1 MSDFLKR
8 RIQER
13 DEQRRG
19 TQETSA
25 PASSFL
31 QQRIQQRDTQRAE
44 SGYRAPTGTHKT
56 MLGMSLEEYKAK
68 LDEALAAWKSTSAT
82 TESGLAN
89 PKEAQARK
97 TYQTMRKQY
106 KALQQRES
114 EKQQAQ
120 AAQQEYD
127 ELRVADLNALKAKM
141 DAAKES
147 ADGSAKERVVA
158 GSIVKQKD
166 SGAQAAYEEAA
177 RKYNLAQQIQY
188 DERGALALG
197 KLSEEEAAA
206 VDTLAK
212 STNKGRKTD
221 IVGAGV
227 IDEMRRK
234 ATKVLTDAGYSA
246 EEIDELANWRARQQN
261 AQKYD
266 AAVEKREA
274 LADKGFWGAA
284 AATAL
289 SVPETLAS
297 GIGVIDVAVQNYEN
311 RGTDRPAD
319 YKRTAMLP
327 YAMAKAGR
335 STISNKLEQNT
346 DAEIFGQ
353 NVAAGAYNIGTSM
366 LDSTAVA
373 GLAALGVPPLAATSL
388 LGGAAATSAMVDAKD
403 RGVSDEQAVLTGL
416 AAGVAESLFEEVS
429 LEKLLKLKPAVGT
442 LGQRVRTTIK
452 NVGLQAA
459 TEGSEEFFTTLANTM
474 TDNLINGGL
483 SEFQQNLR
491 GYMEQGMSEEEA
503 RRRAYLDLAGQLAL
517 DFGGGAIAGGLMAG
531 GQTAIQTGQRNAA
544 IAQEYGDI
552 ARGAAQERLETNEGD
567 RLAQDVQNRVSSN
580 RRVGGGAIAEL
591 VSRNVQAQNAQ
602 TQTAIAEAAAQ
613 RLTELGETE
622 NVETVAQAAAQL
634 TADPTMSAGRRRAAE
649 NVLKGSRYGERVL
662 GELTEG
668 MQAGSAESAPAAVQ
682 EESAAPS
689 VEQVRQAVES
699 TQRSRG
705 AQNLTESRGG
715 EERTQSGRRFASEW
729 AGNLPQVL
737 TEDAYVRRLKELRV
751 NPQATDSRTVTG
763 TAYNK
768 ESGKL
773 DVIVWGTD
781 GKVETIPAAKAATTA
796 RQERLMELAAD
807 VGEAGPQMFA
817 AIRDGQDVETYARQW
832 KNAYTYGES
841 NIPRAYAIQSD
852 AVKYLTA
859 EQRDIA
865 YEAGKAAYDQKQ
877 AKARE
882 KRAAKGNDTPKAK
895 KGTVKLTGAV
905 IGGKRYDGVS
915 KASLTERQRAN
926 LKVLGQV
933 AQATGVDIVLYQ
945 SRANVRGEY
954 EGQNG
959 AYKDGTLYL
968 DINAGRNRVGD
979 LSEVA
984 VVRTAAHE
992 LTHFIQDY
1000 NPAAYAEYRDYV
1012 VGLLIEEQGMDFDA
1026 LVEHKQA
1033 LQNDLS
1039 YDEAVDEVV
1048 ADGSEMLLRDT
1059 AAVQRL
1065 AEENRG
1071 LFQKIRSWLR
1081 KWLENIKKAFD
1092 GVGAEHAEAKALE
1105 KHLEQLQ
1112 QRWDDALV
1120 GASRNL
1126 QRSKAEAESA
1136 GEKASVRGKYW
1147 RPDLNRSE
1155 WSLLN
1160 RRLEEEIESSG
1171 QYLDESTK
1179 WLYADEKGV
1188 QVFALYGIGDGM
1200 EATPLYAVGGKQA
1213 RADAA
1218 ALMAY
1223 IKEEREYDGNRKD
1236 LDTLLEGYGRS
1247 NRDGRSNL
1255 FDRKRGSAEN
1265 RTAGLHRG
1273 SQGRDAGGTSGRGA
1287 QNQPGVKVK
1296 FSLRDS
1302 AGRELTAA
1310 QQDYFKDS
1318 KVRDAA
1324 GRLKVMYRGGNGDF
1338 TVFDRRKSK
1347 YSNLYGRGF
1356 YFTDSESHAK
1366 QYGNARAFYLN
1377 ITNPVSTTETSIT
1390 RAQLRKFLEA
1400 VAGNE
1405 DDFSFE
1411 NYGYGATVD
1420 SVLKST
1426 YGKSDFF
1433 MLYDVNQTAIGD
1445 MVQAVELFNEVN
1457 GTNYNGLI
1465 LDTETVAFHSNQIKN
1480 TDNKTPSSDPDI
1492 RYSVRGKYWR
1502 PQLRDAEWTLLNRKL
1517 DEGIESSEQYLDEST
1532 KWLYA
1537 DEKGVQVFALYGI
1550 GDGMEATPLYAVGGK
1565 QARYAASLM
1574 QDVIE
1579 EVGRSDGNA
1588 EGFDSWA
1595 ENLRSKNGNYRR
1607 NYAQAGD
1614 GKPAGRNAGLHGR
1627 SQGRNT
1633 GKPAGDGKGKSS
1645 GVREKFSLRDSA
1657 GRELT
1662 AAQQE
1667 YFRDS
1672 QVRDA
1677 DGNLLVMYHQTE
1689 GAFTVFDTRHKGAGT
1704 GDDETPFG
1712 IFLKRTARDIGVRGK
1727 NQMELYANIRNPLRV
1742 RDRAEL
1748 VERLRELSGT
1758 YAELKDQ
1765 SGKIDKEYGAKFAEA
1780 KAAFKNFL
1788 LQWRKENPDAP
1799 SRAAYDAEG
1808 FDAAFDAEDNV
1819 VKEWTQKK
1827 DELALR
1833 AKEAITD
1840 ALRKNGYDGVILES
1854 DRGSWG
1860 RSTDAYIALDANQ
1873 VKNVTN
1879 QNPTED
1885 PDIRYSARDYG
1896 LTEDEEH
1903 AIVSYKSGDSYA
1915 LNGKLATGGKL
1926 TELQRAL
1933 RDHLDTA
1940 LEKLPV
1946 YRGTVYRH
1954 YDFDSFG
1961 GYEAMAEF
1969 LQLFRKGKPTNIGNY
1984 LSASTVRNEDRTGGE
1999 YTVDMVIQSE
2009 TGRSLNGFGRN
2020 TENEVLLPRTVRLA
2034 VDSMELISPHKIRM
2048 MAREV
2053 ITDETGAT
2061 ADSASTGVRN
2071 VRESTL
2077 WRDGLRPVSERN
2089 SEEVLGQGGGTS
2101 GRNGSAGLPGLR
2113 EGEGSGSMGGSG
2125 VESDYR
2131 AAEEGLKYQPREQ
2144 SVSDRQILANALE
2157 RVAQNERERSIL
2169 ADYREKAAKMAF
2181 YERELAKR
2189 EQKLADHRSGKAV
2202 LEPDKIRRAE
2212 VSAQK
2217 YAALISQQDERLLRL
2232 EKLKPLRDVVTRERD
2247 YIAERLRGAAEEKSR
2262 YTAEFER
2269 QLSEERKRGE
2279 ERLQQY
2285 RKGREERD
2293 DIRVERRQIE
2303 KLAKRLT
2310 TYLEENTDKK
2320 HIPEALKKPIGELL
2334 QSLDFSSKTKL
2345 SSGAA
2350 TKADLAYIR
2359 SMQRIDGV
2367 LAAQERWDETGEGG
2381 DLITGTLDL
2390 PKGFREALTE
2400 QIERVQTIME
2410 THQPGERAVMRM
2422 NLTDLR
2428 KLRVMLST
2436 LSSAVTKMN
2445 ELFANGRFRHVDQA
2459 AQDTIFTL
2467 REKGQHQSLLP
2478 KVESFVRWDNT
2489 LPWYAFQRLGE
2500 GGQSIFAEL
2509 QDGWDKLA
2517 FNTQKILKF
2526 RKELIDDKTAR
2537 KWDTEVHEVELTDQ
2551 DDNTVKAKLTTAQL
2565 MSLYCLS
2572 RRRQA
2577 LGHLLGGGIRP
2588 ADIELTA
2595 NIKDK
2600 VLKKTEKQDTHYHLT
2615 DERLGQLLGLL
2626 TDEQREIAQKMQ
2638 KYMTEQGATWGNE
2651 ITMARWGYRAFT
2663 EENYFPLTTDREDR
2677 PARADDASE
2686 GSLYRLQNISATKPL
2701 TQNANNAVML
2711 YSIFDVYADHMAD
2724 MAKYNAMVLPIID
2737 AQKWYNYRE
2746 GHKNEAGQVSTW
2758 TVQRTLTQVYGRD
2771 ANRFVIQFL
2780 KDLNG
2785 VKENGARGEG
2795 LAKKMIS
2802 NYKRAAVAANLRVAL
2817 LQPTAYVRASAV
2829 LDAKYLTRAFGERTS
2844 TKEATAEML
2853 ARSGIGLWKSMGMF
2867 DTDVGRSIR
2876 DQIKGKG
2883 SAVESLV
2890 DKTMVL
2896 AEKGDS
2902 ITWARLWRA
2911 CKLEVADKQHL
2922 SGEQLLDA
2930 TAKRFREV
2938 IYRTQVIDSTMTRSH
2953 MMRSGSTFAA
2963 IFTSFMSEPTVSYNL
2978 IMTASEKIWEDTK
2991 KYGAKMAV
2999 KRNWKTAGRAW
3010 QAYILSAVAS
3020 AMVEALADAWRD
3032 PGDDKD
3038 TQKLLNAFRDNLG
3051 SDLNPLNKL
3060 PGLRDI
3066 FSIFEGYDTNRTDM
3080 AAFSN
3085 LNKAIA
3091 IWKETV
3097 QLADGTIDKATDTTY
3112 HGNMTIYGKVYKT
3125 AQALS
3130 QLSGLPVSATMREAQ
3145 ALWNNTVGRWAPG
3158 LKQKTYD
3165 NEKQRLIQKAG
3176 TAMWNGDKDAWQ
3188 DAYAALEQYMLAD
3201 GKSKREAESAVYSEM
3216 RKAVKDSYLAGE
3228 LTETEARQKLVDF
3241 LGSDAEKAA
3250 QQVTSWKNGSEF
3262 AKEVGFEYGEMRSA
3276 YETGRIQKSEAVRLR
3291 QKYGGET
3298 QDEAESKVRYWDF
3311 CIEYPQY
3318 DDISEARA
3326 NKYYDYCRQAGVGV
3340 AAYYKAAQY
3349 TAAIVSEKDE
3359 DGNSVSGSVKRQ
3371 YVEYIQSLGL
3381 SAAQQKALWQALKNA
3396 TWSDK
3401 GTPWE

>member
-68 LDEALAAWKSTSAT
+68 LDEALAAWKSTSAP
-82 TESGLAN
+82 TERDLAN

-127 ELRVADLNALKAKM
+127 ELRVADLNALKEKM

-166 SGAQAAYEEAA
+166 SGAQAVYEEAA

-188 DERGALALG
+188 DERGAAELR
-197 KLSEEEAAA
+197 KLSADQAAV

-212 STNKGRKTD
+212 IPYNGRE
-221 IVGAGV
+221 ANSAAARS

-246 EEIDELANWRARQQN
+246 EEIDELVNWRARQQN

-491 GYMEQGMSEEEA
+491 GYLEPGMSGEEA

-567 RLAQDVQNRVSSN
+567 RLAQDVQNRVNSN

-682 EESAAPS
+682 EQSTAPS
-689 VEQVRQAVES
+689 AEQVRQAVES

-773 DVIVWGTD
+773 DVIVRGTD

-841 NIPRAYAIQSD
+841 NIPRAYAMQSD

-877 AKARE
+877 AQARE

-945 SRANVRGEY
+945 SRANARGEY

-1081 KWLENIKKAFD
+1081 KWLENIRKAFD

-1105 KHLEQLQ
+1105 KHLEELQ
-1112 QRWDDALV
+1112 KRWDDALV

-1126 QRSKAEAESA
+1126 QRSRAEAEDSGKTQYQIRQLDGKTTVVLDTQNDTRDYKAAETYLKTLVNTAKPFSTILTDALPVYIGKDLPSEYKGSEYTLGMNRALREVKMQAATNLDEMLLLAENGEWRENVKDKHRRDAQNGWYRYETQFAVPVLNAKKAVDHYTVYSGTLLIRNDADGKSYLYDMIDVEKKKVISSPSFSA
-1136 GEKASVRGKYW
+1136 QAHSDVFEPKPSQTQYTRGKGGSQAENSGKEQLSVR
-1147 RPDLNRSE
+1147 E
-1155 WSLLN
+1155 
-1160 RRLEEEIESSG
+1160 
-1171 QYLDESTK
+1171 
-1179 WLYADEKGV
+1179 
-1188 QVFALYGIGDGM
+1188 
-1200 EATPLYAVGGKQA
+1200 
-1213 RADAA
+1213 
-1218 ALMAY
+1218 
-1223 IKEEREYDGNRKD
+1223 
-1236 LDTLLEGYGRS
+1236 
-1247 NRDGRSNL
+1247 
-1255 FDRKRGSAEN
+1255 
-1265 RTAGLHRG
+1265 
-1273 SQGRDAGGTSGRGA
+1273 
-1287 QNQPGVKVK
+1287 
-1296 FSLRDS
+1296 S
-1302 AGRELTAA
+1302 AGRIVHPGNGESYWNDLSYRGYTEDSAIPNSIGYA
-1310 QQDYFKDS
+1310 MFADDPHAIANYGDKFSAVFHGDLAPIDDFKDAIARAWE
-1318 KVRDAA
+1318 RDKAKYLLPPELEVFSDRSGA
-1324 GRLKVMYRGGNGDF
+1324 EMADHFDPADIVDGADAWDTPELITWAFSHGIFDEVGGVKTSDGAIVWDESLLHGTSDDGGVWGGNLHGEDYSAFRKSTNSERGG
-1338 TVFDRRKSK
+1338 
-1347 YSNLYGRGF
+1347 
-1356 YFTDSESHAK
+1356 
-1366 QYGNARAFYLN
+1366 
-1377 ITNPVSTTETSIT
+1377 
-1390 RAQLRKFLEA
+1390 
-1400 VAGNE
+1400 
-1405 DDFSFE
+1405 
-1411 NYGYGATVD
+1411 
-1420 SVLKST
+1420 
-1426 YGKSDFF
+1426 
-1433 MLYDVNQTAIGD
+1433 
-1445 MVQAVELFNEVN
+1445 
-1457 GTNYNGLI
+1457 
-1465 LDTETVAFHSNQIKN
+1465 
-1480 TDNKTPSSDPDI
+1480 
-1492 RYSVRGKYWR
+1492 
-1502 PQLRDAEWTLLNRKL
+1502 
-1517 DEGIESSEQYLDEST
+1517 
-1532 KWLYA
+1532 
-1537 DEKGVQVFALYGI
+1537 
-1550 GDGMEATPLYAVGGK
+1550 
-1565 QARYAASLM
+1565 
-1574 QDVIE
+1574 
-1579 EVGRSDGNA
+1579 
-1588 EGFDSWA
+1588 
-1595 ENLRSKNGNYRR
+1595 
-1607 NYAQAGD
+1607 
-1614 GKPAGRNAGLHGR
+1614 
-1627 SQGRNT
+1627 
-1633 GKPAGDGKGKSS
+1633 
-1645 GVREKFSLRDSA
+1645 
-1657 GRELT
+1657 
-1662 AAQQE
+1662 
-1667 YFRDS
+1667 
-1672 QVRDA
+1672 
-1677 DGNLLVMYHQTE
+1677 
-1689 GAFTVFDTRHKGAGT
+1689 
-1704 GDDETPFG
+1704 
-1712 IFLKRTARDIGVRGK
+1712 
-1727 NQMELYANIRNPLRV
+1727 
-1742 RDRAEL
+1742 
-1748 VERLRELSGT
+1748 
-1758 YAELKDQ
+1758 
-1765 SGKIDKEYGAKFAEA
+1765 
-1780 KAAFKNFL
+1780 
-1788 LQWRKENPDAP
+1788 
-1799 SRAAYDAEG
+1799 
-1808 FDAAFDAEDNV
+1808 
-1819 VKEWTQKK
+1819 
-1827 DELALR
+1827 
-1833 AKEAITD
+1833 
-1840 ALRKNGYDGVILES
+1840 
-1854 DRGSWG
+1854 
-1860 RSTDAYIALDANQ
+1860 
-1873 VKNVTN
+1873 
-1879 QNPTED
+1879 
-1885 PDIRYSARDYG
+1885 IRYSARDYG

-1903 AIVSYKSGDSYA
+1903 AIVSYKSGDSYS

-1926 TELQRAL
+1926 TELQRSL

-1946 YRGTVYRH
+1946 YKGTVYRH

-2009 TGRSLNGFGRN
+2009 TGRSLNGFGRD

-2061 ADSASTGVRN
+2061 ADSTSTGVRN

-2077 WRDGLRPVSERN
+2077 WRSGLRPVSERN

-2113 EGEGSGSMGGSG
+2113 EGEGPGSLGGSG

-2157 RVAQNERERSIL
+2157 SVAQNERERSIL
-2169 ADYREKAAKMAF
+2169 ADYREKAKKLAF
-2181 YERELAKR
+2181 YEREMAKR
-2189 EQKLADHRSGKAV
+2189 EQKIADHRSGKAV
-2202 LEPDKIRRAE
+2202 LEPDKLRRAE
-2212 VSAQK
+2212 VSAQQ

-2345 SSGAA
+2345 SGGAA

-2359 SMQRIDGV
+2359 SMLQIETV
-2367 LAAQERWDETGEGG
+2367 LAAQERFDETGKGG
-2381 DLITGTLDL
+2381 DLIKGTLDL

-2428 KLRVMLST
+2428 KLKTMLST

-2746 GHKNEAGQVSTW
+2746 GHKNKAGQVSTW
-2758 TVQRTLTQVYGRD
+2758 TVQRTLTQVYGRG

-2978 IMTASEKIWEDTK
+2978 IMTASEKIWADTK

-3262 AKEVGFEYGEMRSA
+3262 AKEAGFEYGEMRSA

>member
-68 LDEALAAWKSTSAT
+68 LDEALAAWKSTIAP
-82 TESGLAN
+82 TERDLAN

-127 ELRVADLNALKAKM
+127 ELRVADLNALKEKM

-166 SGAQAAYEEAA
+166 SGAQAVYEEAA

-188 DERGALALG
+188 DERGAAELR
-197 KLSEEEAAA
+197 KLSADQAAV

-212 STNKGRKTD
+212 IPYNGRE
-221 IVGAGV
+221 ANSAAARS

-246 EEIDELANWRARQQN
+246 EEIDELVNWRARQQN

-491 GYMEQGMSEEEA
+491 GYMEQGMSEEQA

-591 VSRNVQAQNAQ
+591 VRRNVQAQNAQ

-613 RLTELGETE
+613 RLAELGETE
-622 NVETVAQAAAQL
+622 NVETVAQAAARL

-682 EESAAPS
+682 EQSTAPS
-689 VEQVRQAVES
+689 AEQVQQAVES

-751 NPQATDSRTVTG
+751 NPQATDNRTVTG

-768 ESGKL
+768 ENGKL
-773 DVIVWGTD
+773 DVIVRGTD

-841 NIPRAYAIQSD
+841 NIPRAYAMQSD

-877 AKARE
+877 AQARE

-895 KGTVKLTGAV
+895 KGAVKLTGAV

-933 AQATGVDIVLYQ
+933 AQATGIDIVLYQ
-945 SRANVRGEY
+945 SRANARGEY

-1012 VGLLIEEQGMDFDA
+1012 VGLLTEEQGMDFDA

-1081 KWLENIKKAFD
+1081 KWLENIRKAFD

-1105 KHLEQLQ
+1105 QHLEELQ
-1112 QRWDDALV
+1112 KRWDDALV

-1126 QRSKAEAESA
+1126 QRSRAEAEDSGKTQYQIRQLDGKTTVVLDTQNDTRDYKAAETYLKTLVNTAKPFSTILTDALPVYIGKDLPSEYKGSEYTLGMNRALREVKMQAATNLDEMLLLAENGEWRENVKDKHRRDAQNGWYRYETQFAVPVLNAKKAVDHYTVYSGTLLIRNDADGKSYLYDMIDVEKKKVISSPSFSA
-1136 GEKASVRGKYW
+1136 QAHSDVFEPKPSQTQYTRGKGGSQAENSGKEQLSVR
-1147 RPDLNRSE
+1147 E
-1155 WSLLN
+1155 
-1160 RRLEEEIESSG
+1160 
-1171 QYLDESTK
+1171 
-1179 WLYADEKGV
+1179 
-1188 QVFALYGIGDGM
+1188 
-1200 EATPLYAVGGKQA
+1200 
-1213 RADAA
+1213 
-1218 ALMAY
+1218 
-1223 IKEEREYDGNRKD
+1223 
-1236 LDTLLEGYGRS
+1236 
-1247 NRDGRSNL
+1247 
-1255 FDRKRGSAEN
+1255 
-1265 RTAGLHRG
+1265 
-1273 SQGRDAGGTSGRGA
+1273 
-1287 QNQPGVKVK
+1287 
-1296 FSLRDS
+1296 S
-1302 AGRELTAA
+1302 AGRIVHPGNGESYWNDLSYRGYTEDSAIPNSIGYA
-1310 QQDYFKDS
+1310 MFADDPHAIANYGDKFSAVFHGDLAPIDDFKDAIARAWE
-1318 KVRDAA
+1318 RDKAKYLLPPELEVFSDRSGA
-1324 GRLKVMYRGGNGDF
+1324 EMADHFDPADIVDGADAWDTPELITWAFSHGIFDEVGGVKTSDGAIVWDESLLHGTSDDGGVWGGNLHGEDYSAFRKSTNSERGG
-1338 TVFDRRKSK
+1338 
-1347 YSNLYGRGF
+1347 
-1356 YFTDSESHAK
+1356 
-1366 QYGNARAFYLN
+1366 
-1377 ITNPVSTTETSIT
+1377 
-1390 RAQLRKFLEA
+1390 
-1400 VAGNE
+1400 
-1405 DDFSFE
+1405 
-1411 NYGYGATVD
+1411 
-1420 SVLKST
+1420 
-1426 YGKSDFF
+1426 
-1433 MLYDVNQTAIGD
+1433 
-1445 MVQAVELFNEVN
+1445 
-1457 GTNYNGLI
+1457 
-1465 LDTETVAFHSNQIKN
+1465 
-1480 TDNKTPSSDPDI
+1480 
-1492 RYSVRGKYWR
+1492 
-1502 PQLRDAEWTLLNRKL
+1502 
-1517 DEGIESSEQYLDEST
+1517 
-1532 KWLYA
+1532 
-1537 DEKGVQVFALYGI
+1537 
-1550 GDGMEATPLYAVGGK
+1550 
-1565 QARYAASLM
+1565 
-1574 QDVIE
+1574 
-1579 EVGRSDGNA
+1579 
-1588 EGFDSWA
+1588 
-1595 ENLRSKNGNYRR
+1595 
-1607 NYAQAGD
+1607 
-1614 GKPAGRNAGLHGR
+1614 
-1627 SQGRNT
+1627 
-1633 GKPAGDGKGKSS
+1633 
-1645 GVREKFSLRDSA
+1645 
-1657 GRELT
+1657 
-1662 AAQQE
+1662 
-1667 YFRDS
+1667 
-1672 QVRDA
+1672 
-1677 DGNLLVMYHQTE
+1677 
-1689 GAFTVFDTRHKGAGT
+1689 
-1704 GDDETPFG
+1704 
-1712 IFLKRTARDIGVRGK
+1712 
-1727 NQMELYANIRNPLRV
+1727 
-1742 RDRAEL
+1742 
-1748 VERLRELSGT
+1748 
-1758 YAELKDQ
+1758 
-1765 SGKIDKEYGAKFAEA
+1765 
-1780 KAAFKNFL
+1780 
-1788 LQWRKENPDAP
+1788 
-1799 SRAAYDAEG
+1799 
-1808 FDAAFDAEDNV
+1808 
-1819 VKEWTQKK
+1819 
-1827 DELALR
+1827 
-1833 AKEAITD
+1833 
-1840 ALRKNGYDGVILES
+1840 
-1854 DRGSWG
+1854 
-1860 RSTDAYIALDANQ
+1860 
-1873 VKNVTN
+1873 
-1879 QNPTED
+1879 
-1885 PDIRYSARDYG
+1885 IRYSARDYG

-1903 AIVSYKSGDSYA
+1903 AIVSYKSGDSYS

-1926 TELQRAL
+1926 TELQRSL

-1946 YRGTVYRH
+1946 YKGTVYRH

-2009 TGRSLNGFGRN
+2009 TGRSLNGFGRD

-2061 ADSASTGVRN
+2061 ADSTSTGVRN

-2077 WRDGLRPVSERN
+2077 WRSGLRPVSERN

-2113 EGEGSGSMGGSG
+2113 EGEGPGSLGGSG

-2157 RVAQNERERSIL
+2157 SVAQNERERSIL
-2169 ADYREKAAKMAF
+2169 ADYREKAKKLAF
-2181 YERELAKR
+2181 YEREMAKR
-2189 EQKLADHRSGKAV
+2189 EQKIADHRSGKAV

-2345 SSGAA
+2345 SGGAA

-2359 SMQRIDGV
+2359 SMLQIETV
-2367 LAAQERWDETGEGG
+2367 LAAQERFDETGKGG
-2381 DLITGTLDL
+2381 DLIKGTLDL

-2428 KLRVMLST
+2428 KLKTMLST

-2746 GHKNEAGQVSTW
+2746 GHKNKAGQVSTW
-2758 TVQRTLTQVYGRD
+2758 TVQRTLTQVYGRG

-3060 PGLRDI
+3060 PYLRDI

-3097 QLADGTIDKATDTTY
+3097 QLANGTIDEATDTTY
-3112 HGNMTIYGKVYKT
+3112 YGKMTIYGKVYKT

-3250 QQVTSWKNGSEF
+3250 QLVTSWKNGSEF

>member
-188 DERGALALG
+188 DERGAAELR
-197 KLSEEEAAA
+197 KLSADQAAV

-212 STNKGRKTD
+212 IPYNGRE
-221 IVGAGV
+221 ANSAAARS

-246 EEIDELANWRARQQN
+246 EEIDELVNWRARQQN

-289 SVPETLAS
+289 SVPETLLS

-327 YAMAKAGR
+327 YAKATAGR

-353 NVAAGAYNIGTSM
+353 NVAAGAYNIGTSV

-591 VSRNVQAQNAQ
+591 VSRNVQAQNVQ

-682 EESAAPS
+682 EESTAPS
-689 VEQVRQAVES
+689 AEQVRQAVES

-773 DVIVWGTD
+773 DVIVRGTD

-841 NIPRAYAIQSD
+841 NIPRAYAMQSD

-865 YEAGKAAYDQKQ
+865 YEAGKAAYGRKQ
-877 AKARE
+877 AQARE
-882 KRAAKGNDTPKAK
+882 KRAARGNDTPKAK

-933 AQATGVDIVLYQ
+933 AQATGIDIVLYQ
-945 SRANVRGEY
+945 SRANARGEY

-1081 KWLENIKKAFD
+1081 KWLENIRKAFD

-1105 KHLEQLQ
+1105 QHLEELLE
-1112 QRWDDALV
+1112 RWDDALV

-1126 QRSKAEAESA
+1126 QRSRAEAEDSGKTQYQIRQLDGKTTVVLDTQNDTRDYKAAETYLKTLVNTAKPFSTILTDALPVYIGKDLPSEYKGSEYTLGMNRALREVKMQAATNLDEMLLLAENGEWRENVKDKHRRDAQNGWYRYETQFAVPVLNAKKAVDHYTVYSGTLLIRNDADGKSYLYDMIDVEKKKVISSPSFSA
-1136 GEKASVRGKYW
+1136 QAHSDVFEPKPSQTQYTRGKGGSQAENSGKEQLSVR
-1147 RPDLNRSE
+1147 E
-1155 WSLLN
+1155 
-1160 RRLEEEIESSG
+1160 
-1171 QYLDESTK
+1171 
-1179 WLYADEKGV
+1179 
-1188 QVFALYGIGDGM
+1188 
-1200 EATPLYAVGGKQA
+1200 
-1213 RADAA
+1213 
-1218 ALMAY
+1218 
-1223 IKEEREYDGNRKD
+1223 
-1236 LDTLLEGYGRS
+1236 
-1247 NRDGRSNL
+1247 
-1255 FDRKRGSAEN
+1255 
-1265 RTAGLHRG
+1265 
-1273 SQGRDAGGTSGRGA
+1273 
-1287 QNQPGVKVK
+1287 
-1296 FSLRDS
+1296 S
-1302 AGRELTAA
+1302 AGRIVHPGNGESYWNDLSYRGYTEDSAIPNSIGYA
-1310 QQDYFKDS
+1310 MFADDPHAIANYGDKFSAVFHGDLAPIDDFKDAIARAWE
-1318 KVRDAA
+1318 RDKAKYLLPPELEVFSDRSGA
-1324 GRLKVMYRGGNGDF
+1324 EMADHFDPADIVDGADAWDTPELITWAFSHGIFDEVGGVKTSDGAIVWDDSLIRGTSDDGGVWGGNLHE
-1338 TVFDRRKSK
+1338 KK
-1347 YSNLYGRGF
+1347 Y
-1356 YFTDSESHAK
+1356 
-1366 QYGNARAFYLN
+1366 
-1377 ITNPVSTTETSIT
+1377 
-1390 RAQLRKFLEA
+1390 
-1400 VAGNE
+1400 
-1405 DDFSFE
+1405 
-1411 NYGYGATVD
+1411 
-1420 SVLKST
+1420 
-1426 YGKSDFF
+1426 
-1433 MLYDVNQTAIGD
+1433 
-1445 MVQAVELFNEVN
+1445 
-1457 GTNYNGLI
+1457 
-1465 LDTETVAFHSNQIKN
+1465 
-1480 TDNKTPSSDPDI
+1480 
-1492 RYSVRGKYWR
+1492 
-1502 PQLRDAEWTLLNRKL
+1502 
-1517 DEGIESSEQYLDEST
+1517 
-1532 KWLYA
+1532 
-1537 DEKGVQVFALYGI
+1537 
-1550 GDGMEATPLYAVGGK
+1550 
-1565 QARYAASLM
+1565 
-1574 QDVIE
+1574 
-1579 EVGRSDGNA
+1579 
-1588 EGFDSWA
+1588 
-1595 ENLRSKNGNYRR
+1595 
-1607 NYAQAGD
+1607 
-1614 GKPAGRNAGLHGR
+1614 
-1627 SQGRNT
+1627 
-1633 GKPAGDGKGKSS
+1633 
-1645 GVREKFSLRDSA
+1645 SLRDSA

-1748 VERLRELSGT
+1748 VARLRELSGT

-1885 PDIRYSARDYG
+1885 ADIRYSARDYG

-1903 AIVSYKSGDSYA
+1903 AIVSYKSGDSYS

-1926 TELQRAL
+1926 TELQRSL

-1969 LQLFRKGKPTNIGNY
+1969 LSMFEKGKPTPMKSY
-1984 LSASTVRNEDRTGGE
+1984 LSASTVRNEDRTNGE

-2009 TGRSLNGFGRN
+2009 TGHSLNGFGRD

-2034 VDSMELISPHKIRM
+2034 VDSMELVGPHKIRM
-2048 MAREV
+2048 IAREV
-2053 ITDETGAT
+2053 VENGEGTT
-2061 ADSASTGVRN
+2061 ADARSNGMRD
-2071 VRESTL
+2071 VRESAL
-2077 WRDGLRPVSERN
+2077 WRSGLRPVSERD
-2089 SEEVLGQGGGTS
+2089 SEEVLGQGRRDS
-2101 GRNGSAGLPGLR
+2101 GRDRDAGLSGLR
-2113 EGEGSGSMGGSG
+2113 EGEGSGSLGGSG

-2189 EQKLADHRSGKAV
+2189 EQKIADHRSGKAV

-2359 SMQRIDGV
+2359 SMQRIEAV
-2367 LAAQERWDETGEGG
+2367 LAAQERFDETGEGG

-2428 KLRVMLST
+2428 KLKTMLST

-2572 RRRQA
+2572 RRKQA

-2724 MAKYNAMVLPIID
+2724 MAKYNAMVLPILD
-2737 AQKWYNYRE
+2737 AQKWYNYKE

-2911 CKLEVADKQHL
+2911 CKLEVQDRQRL

-3091 IWKETV
+3091 IWKETI
-3097 QLADGTIDKATDTTY
+3097 QLADGTIDEATDTTY

-3262 AKEVGFEYGEMRSA
+3262 AKEAGFEYGEMRSA

-3349 TAAIVSEKDE
+3349 TAAIVSEKDA

>member
-188 DERGALALG
+188 DERGAQALG

-289 SVPETLAS
+289 SVPETLTS

-327 YAMAKAGR
+327 YAMATAGR

-353 NVAAGAYNIGTSM
+353 NVAAGAYNIGTSV

-668 MQAGSAESAPAAVQ
+668 MQADSAESAPAAVQ
-682 EESAAPS
+682 EQSAVPS
-689 VEQVRQAVES
+689 AEQVRQAVES

-773 DVIVWGTD
+773 DVIVRGTD

-841 NIPRAYAIQSD
+841 NIPRAYAMQSD

-877 AKARE
+877 AKART
-882 KRAAKGNDTPKAK
+882 KRAARGNDTHKAQ

-945 SRANVRGEY
+945 SRANARGEY

-1012 VGLLIEEQGMDFDA
+1012 VGLLTEEQGMDFDA

-1105 KHLEQLQ
+1105 KHLEELQ
-1112 QRWDDALV
+1112 KRWDDALV

-1126 QRSKAEAESA
+1126 QRSRAEAEDSGKTQYQIRQLDGKTTVVLDTQNDTRDYKAAETYLKTLVNTAKPFSTILTDALPVYIGKDLPSEYKGSEYTLGMNRALREVKMQAATNLDEMLLLAENGEWRENVKDKHRRDAQNGWYRYETQFAVPVLNAKKAVDHYTVYSGTLLIRNDADGKSYLYDMIDVEKKKVISSPSFSA
-1136 GEKASVRGKYW
+1136 QAHSDVFEPKPSQAQYTRGKGGSQAENSGKEQLSVR
-1147 RPDLNRSE
+1147 E
-1155 WSLLN
+1155 
-1160 RRLEEEIESSG
+1160 
-1171 QYLDESTK
+1171 
-1179 WLYADEKGV
+1179 
-1188 QVFALYGIGDGM
+1188 
-1200 EATPLYAVGGKQA
+1200 
-1213 RADAA
+1213 
-1218 ALMAY
+1218 
-1223 IKEEREYDGNRKD
+1223 
-1236 LDTLLEGYGRS
+1236 
-1247 NRDGRSNL
+1247 
-1255 FDRKRGSAEN
+1255 
-1265 RTAGLHRG
+1265 
-1273 SQGRDAGGTSGRGA
+1273 
-1287 QNQPGVKVK
+1287 
-1296 FSLRDS
+1296 S
-1302 AGRELTAA
+1302 AGRIVHLGNGESYWNDLSYRGYTEDSAIPNSIGYA
-1310 QQDYFKDS
+1310 MFADDPHAIANYGDKFSAVFHGDLAPIDDFKDAIARAWE
-1318 KVRDAA
+1318 RDKAKYLLPPELEVFSDRSGTEMA
-1324 GRLKVMYRGGNGDF
+1324 DHFDPADIVDGADAWDTPELITWAFSHGIFDEVGGVKTSDGAIVWDESLLHGTSDDGGVWGGNLHGEDYSAF
-1338 TVFDRRKSK
+1338 RKST
-1347 YSNLYGRGF
+1347 N
-1356 YFTDSESHAK
+1356 SE
-1366 QYGNARAFYLN
+1366 RA
-1377 ITNPVSTTETSIT
+1377 
-1390 RAQLRKFLEA
+1390 
-1400 VAGNE
+1400 
-1405 DDFSFE
+1405 
-1411 NYGYGATVD
+1411 
-1420 SVLKST
+1420 
-1426 YGKSDFF
+1426 
-1433 MLYDVNQTAIGD
+1433 
-1445 MVQAVELFNEVN
+1445 
-1457 GTNYNGLI
+1457 
-1465 LDTETVAFHSNQIKN
+1465 
-1480 TDNKTPSSDPDI
+1480 DI
-1492 RYSVRGKYWR
+1492 RYSV
-1502 PQLRDAEWTLLNRKL
+1502 
-1517 DEGIESSEQYLDEST
+1517 
-1532 KWLYA
+1532 
-1537 DEKGVQVFALYGI
+1537 
-1550 GDGMEATPLYAVGGK
+1550 
-1565 QARYAASLM
+1565 
-1574 QDVIE
+1574 
-1579 EVGRSDGNA
+1579 
-1588 EGFDSWA
+1588 
-1595 ENLRSKNGNYRR
+1595 
-1607 NYAQAGD
+1607 
-1614 GKPAGRNAGLHGR
+1614 
-1627 SQGRNT
+1627 
-1633 GKPAGDGKGKSS
+1633 
-1645 GVREKFSLRDSA
+1645 
-1657 GRELT
+1657 
-1662 AAQQE
+1662 
-1667 YFRDS
+1667 
-1672 QVRDA
+1672 
-1677 DGNLLVMYHQTE
+1677 
-1689 GAFTVFDTRHKGAGT
+1689 
-1704 GDDETPFG
+1704 
-1712 IFLKRTARDIGVRGK
+1712 
-1727 NQMELYANIRNPLRV
+1727 
-1742 RDRAEL
+1742 
-1748 VERLRELSGT
+1748 
-1758 YAELKDQ
+1758 
-1765 SGKIDKEYGAKFAEA
+1765 
-1780 KAAFKNFL
+1780 
-1788 LQWRKENPDAP
+1788 
-1799 SRAAYDAEG
+1799 
-1808 FDAAFDAEDNV
+1808 
-1819 VKEWTQKK
+1819 
-1827 DELALR
+1827 
-1833 AKEAITD
+1833 
-1840 ALRKNGYDGVILES
+1840 
-1854 DRGSWG
+1854 
-1860 RSTDAYIALDANQ
+1860 
-1873 VKNVTN
+1873 
-1879 QNPTED
+1879 
-1885 PDIRYSARDYG
+1885 RDYG

-1984 LSASTVRNEDRTGGE
+1984 LSASTVRNEDRTNGE

-2334 QSLDFSSKTKL
+2334 QSLDFSSRTKL

-2359 SMQRIDGV
+2359 SMQRIEGV

-2428 KLRVMLST
+2428 KLKTMLST

-2445 ELFANGRFRHVDQA
+2445 ELFANGRFRHADQA

-2467 REKGQHQSLLP
+2467 REKGQHQSLLL

-2724 MAKYNAMVLPIID
+2724 MAKYNAMVLPILD

-2746 GHKNEAGQVSTW
+2746 GHKNKAGQVSTW

-3097 QLADGTIDKATDTTY
+3097 QLANGTIDEATDTTY
-3112 HGNMTIYGKVYKT
+3112 YGKMTIYGKVYKT

-3216 RKAVKDSYLAGE
+3216 RKALKDSYLAGE

-3250 QQVTSWKNGSEF
+3250 QLVTSWKNGSEF

-3401 GTPWE
+3401 GTPWQ

>member
-68 LDEALAAWKSTSAT
+68 LDEALAAWKSTIAP
-82 TESGLAN
+82 TERDLAN

-127 ELRVADLNALKAKM
+127 ELRVADLNALKEKM

-166 SGAQAAYEEAA
+166 SGAQAVYEEAA

-188 DERGALALG
+188 DERGAAELR
-197 KLSEEEAAA
+197 KLSADQAAV

-212 STNKGRKTD
+212 IPYNGRE
-221 IVGAGV
+221 ANSAAARS

-246 EEIDELANWRARQQN
+246 EEIDELVNWRARQQN

-289 SVPETLAS
+289 SVPETLLS

-327 YAMAKAGR
+327 YAKATAGR

-353 NVAAGAYNIGTSM
+353 NVAAGAYNIGTSV

-567 RLAQDVQNRVSSN
+567 RLAQDVQNRVNSN

-649 NVLKGSRYGERVL
+649 NILKGSRYGERVL

-682 EESAAPS
+682 EQSTAPS
-689 VEQVRQAVES
+689 AEQVRQAVES

-773 DVIVWGTD
+773 DVIVRGTD

-841 NIPRAYAIQSD
+841 NIPRAYAMQSD

-877 AKARE
+877 AKART
-882 KRAAKGNDTPKAK
+882 KRAARGNDTHKAQ

-905 IGGKRYDGVS
+905 IGGRRYDGVS

-945 SRANVRGEY
+945 SRANARGEY

-1081 KWLENIKKAFD
+1081 KWLENIRKAFD

-1105 KHLEQLQ
+1105 QHLEELQ
-1112 QRWDDALV
+1112 KRWDDALV

-1126 QRSKAEAESA
+1126 QRSRAEAEDSGKTQYQIRQLDGKTTVVLDTQNDTRDYKAAETYLKTLVNTAKPFSTILTDALPVYIGKDLPSEYKGSEYTLGMNRALREVKMQAATNLDEMLLLAENGEWRENVKDKHRRDAQNGWYRYETQFAVPVLNAKKAVDHYTVYSGTLLIRNDADGKSYLYDMIDVEKKKVISSPSFSA
-1136 GEKASVRGKYW
+1136 QAHSDVFEPKPSQTQYTRGKGGSQAENSGKEQLSVR
-1147 RPDLNRSE
+1147 E
-1155 WSLLN
+1155 
-1160 RRLEEEIESSG
+1160 
-1171 QYLDESTK
+1171 
-1179 WLYADEKGV
+1179 
-1188 QVFALYGIGDGM
+1188 
-1200 EATPLYAVGGKQA
+1200 
-1213 RADAA
+1213 
-1218 ALMAY
+1218 
-1223 IKEEREYDGNRKD
+1223 
-1236 LDTLLEGYGRS
+1236 
-1247 NRDGRSNL
+1247 
-1255 FDRKRGSAEN
+1255 
-1265 RTAGLHRG
+1265 
-1273 SQGRDAGGTSGRGA
+1273 
-1287 QNQPGVKVK
+1287 
-1296 FSLRDS
+1296 S
-1302 AGRELTAA
+1302 AGRIVHPGNGESYWNDLSYRGYTEDSAIPNSIGYA
-1310 QQDYFKDS
+1310 MFADDPHAIANYGDKFSAVFHGDLAPIDDFKDAIARAWE
-1318 KVRDAA
+1318 RDKAKYLLPPELEVFSDRSGA
-1324 GRLKVMYRGGNGDF
+1324 EMADHFDPADIVDGADAWDTPELITWAFSHGIFDEVGGVKTSDGAIVWDESLLHGTSDDGGVWGGNLHGEDYSAFRKSTNSERGG
-1338 TVFDRRKSK
+1338 
-1347 YSNLYGRGF
+1347 
-1356 YFTDSESHAK
+1356 
-1366 QYGNARAFYLN
+1366 
-1377 ITNPVSTTETSIT
+1377 
-1390 RAQLRKFLEA
+1390 
-1400 VAGNE
+1400 
-1405 DDFSFE
+1405 
-1411 NYGYGATVD
+1411 
-1420 SVLKST
+1420 
-1426 YGKSDFF
+1426 
-1433 MLYDVNQTAIGD
+1433 
-1445 MVQAVELFNEVN
+1445 
-1457 GTNYNGLI
+1457 
-1465 LDTETVAFHSNQIKN
+1465 
-1480 TDNKTPSSDPDI
+1480 
-1492 RYSVRGKYWR
+1492 
-1502 PQLRDAEWTLLNRKL
+1502 
-1517 DEGIESSEQYLDEST
+1517 
-1532 KWLYA
+1532 
-1537 DEKGVQVFALYGI
+1537 
-1550 GDGMEATPLYAVGGK
+1550 
-1565 QARYAASLM
+1565 
-1574 QDVIE
+1574 
-1579 EVGRSDGNA
+1579 
-1588 EGFDSWA
+1588 
-1595 ENLRSKNGNYRR
+1595 
-1607 NYAQAGD
+1607 
-1614 GKPAGRNAGLHGR
+1614 
-1627 SQGRNT
+1627 
-1633 GKPAGDGKGKSS
+1633 
-1645 GVREKFSLRDSA
+1645 
-1657 GRELT
+1657 
-1662 AAQQE
+1662 
-1667 YFRDS
+1667 
-1672 QVRDA
+1672 
-1677 DGNLLVMYHQTE
+1677 
-1689 GAFTVFDTRHKGAGT
+1689 
-1704 GDDETPFG
+1704 
-1712 IFLKRTARDIGVRGK
+1712 
-1727 NQMELYANIRNPLRV
+1727 
-1742 RDRAEL
+1742 
-1748 VERLRELSGT
+1748 
-1758 YAELKDQ
+1758 
-1765 SGKIDKEYGAKFAEA
+1765 
-1780 KAAFKNFL
+1780 
-1788 LQWRKENPDAP
+1788 
-1799 SRAAYDAEG
+1799 
-1808 FDAAFDAEDNV
+1808 
-1819 VKEWTQKK
+1819 
-1827 DELALR
+1827 
-1833 AKEAITD
+1833 
-1840 ALRKNGYDGVILES
+1840 
-1854 DRGSWG
+1854 
-1860 RSTDAYIALDANQ
+1860 
-1873 VKNVTN
+1873 
-1879 QNPTED
+1879 
-1885 PDIRYSARDYG
+1885 IRYSARDYG

-1903 AIVSYKSGDSYA
+1903 AIVSYKSGDSYS

-1926 TELQRAL
+1926 TELQRSL

-1946 YRGTVYRH
+1946 YKGTVYRH

-2009 TGRSLNGFGRN
+2009 TGRSLNGFGRD

-2061 ADSASTGVRN
+2061 ADSTSTGVRN

-2077 WRDGLRPVSERN
+2077 WRSGLRPVSERN

-2113 EGEGSGSMGGSG
+2113 EGEGPGSLGGSG

-2157 RVAQNERERSIL
+2157 SVAQNERERSIL
-2169 ADYREKAAKMAF
+2169 ADYREKAKKLAF
-2181 YERELAKR
+2181 YEREMAKR
-2189 EQKLADHRSGKAV
+2189 EQKIADHRSGKAV
-2202 LEPDKIRRAE
+2202 LEPDKLRRAE
-2212 VSAQK
+2212 VSAQQ

-2345 SSGAA
+2345 SGGAA

-2359 SMQRIDGV
+2359 SMLQIETV
-2367 LAAQERWDETGEGG
+2367 LAAQERFDETGKGG
-2381 DLITGTLDL
+2381 DLIKGTLDL

-2428 KLRVMLST
+2428 KLKTMLST

-2467 REKGQHQSLLP
+2467 REKGQHQSLLL

-2746 GHKNEAGQVSTW
+2746 GHKNKAGQVSTW
-2758 TVQRTLTQVYGRD
+2758 TVQRTLTQVYGRG

-3060 PGLRDI
+3060 PYLRDI

-3097 QLADGTIDKATDTTY
+3097 QLANGTIDEATDTTY
-3112 HGNMTIYGKVYKT
+3112 YGKMTIYGKVYKT

-3250 QQVTSWKNGSEF
+3250 QLVTSWKNGSEF

-3396 TWSDK
+3396 AWSDK

>member
-188 DERGALALG
+188 DERGAAELR
-197 KLSEEEAAA
+197 KLSADQAAV

-212 STNKGRKTD
+212 IPYNGRE
-221 IVGAGV
+221 ANSAAARS

-246 EEIDELANWRARQQN
+246 EEIDELVNWRARQQN

-289 SVPETLAS
+289 SVPETLLS

-327 YAMAKAGR
+327 YAKATAGR

-353 NVAAGAYNIGTSM
+353 NVAAGAYNIGTSV

-591 VSRNVQAQNAQ
+591 VSRNVQAQNVQ

-682 EESAAPS
+682 EESTAPS
-689 VEQVRQAVES
+689 AEQVRQAVES

-773 DVIVWGTD
+773 DVIVRGTD

-841 NIPRAYAIQSD
+841 NIPRAYAMQSD

-865 YEAGKAAYDQKQ
+865 YEAGKAAYGRKQ
-877 AKARE
+877 AQARE
-882 KRAAKGNDTPKAK
+882 KRAARGNDTPKAK

-933 AQATGVDIVLYQ
+933 AQATGIDIVLYQ
-945 SRANVRGEY
+945 SRANARGEY

-1081 KWLENIKKAFD
+1081 KWLENIRKAFD

-1105 KHLEQLQ
+1105 QHLEELLE
-1112 QRWDDALV
+1112 RWDDALV

-1126 QRSKAEAESA
+1126 QRSRAEAEDSGKTQYQIRQLDGKTTVVLDTQNDTRDYKAAETYLKTLVNTAKPFSTILTDALPVYIGKDLPSEYKGSEYTLGMNRALREVKMQAATNLDEMLLLAENGEWRENVKDKHRRDAQNGWYRYETQFAVPVLNAKKAVDHYTVYSGTLLIRNDADGKSYLYDMIDVEKKKVISSPSFSA
-1136 GEKASVRGKYW
+1136 QAHSDVFEPKPSQTQYTRGKGGSQAENSGKEQLSVR
-1147 RPDLNRSE
+1147 E
-1155 WSLLN
+1155 
-1160 RRLEEEIESSG
+1160 
-1171 QYLDESTK
+1171 
-1179 WLYADEKGV
+1179 
-1188 QVFALYGIGDGM
+1188 
-1200 EATPLYAVGGKQA
+1200 
-1213 RADAA
+1213 
-1218 ALMAY
+1218 
-1223 IKEEREYDGNRKD
+1223 
-1236 LDTLLEGYGRS
+1236 
-1247 NRDGRSNL
+1247 
-1255 FDRKRGSAEN
+1255 
-1265 RTAGLHRG
+1265 
-1273 SQGRDAGGTSGRGA
+1273 
-1287 QNQPGVKVK
+1287 
-1296 FSLRDS
+1296 S
-1302 AGRELTAA
+1302 AGRIVHPGNGESYWNDLSYRGYTEDSAIPNSIGYA
-1310 QQDYFKDS
+1310 MFADDPHAIANYGDKFSAVFHGDLAPIDDFKDAIARAWE
-1318 KVRDAA
+1318 RDKAKYLLPPELEVFSDRSGA
-1324 GRLKVMYRGGNGDF
+1324 EMADHFDPADIVDGADAWDTPELITWAFSHGIFDEVGGVKTSDGAIVWDDSLIRGTSDDGGVWGGNLHE
-1338 TVFDRRKSK
+1338 KK
-1347 YSNLYGRGF
+1347 Y
-1356 YFTDSESHAK
+1356 
-1366 QYGNARAFYLN
+1366 
-1377 ITNPVSTTETSIT
+1377 
-1390 RAQLRKFLEA
+1390 
-1400 VAGNE
+1400 
-1405 DDFSFE
+1405 
-1411 NYGYGATVD
+1411 
-1420 SVLKST
+1420 
-1426 YGKSDFF
+1426 
-1433 MLYDVNQTAIGD
+1433 
-1445 MVQAVELFNEVN
+1445 
-1457 GTNYNGLI
+1457 
-1465 LDTETVAFHSNQIKN
+1465 
-1480 TDNKTPSSDPDI
+1480 
-1492 RYSVRGKYWR
+1492 
-1502 PQLRDAEWTLLNRKL
+1502 
-1517 DEGIESSEQYLDEST
+1517 
-1532 KWLYA
+1532 
-1537 DEKGVQVFALYGI
+1537 
-1550 GDGMEATPLYAVGGK
+1550 
-1565 QARYAASLM
+1565 
-1574 QDVIE
+1574 
-1579 EVGRSDGNA
+1579 
-1588 EGFDSWA
+1588 
-1595 ENLRSKNGNYRR
+1595 
-1607 NYAQAGD
+1607 
-1614 GKPAGRNAGLHGR
+1614 
-1627 SQGRNT
+1627 
-1633 GKPAGDGKGKSS
+1633 
-1645 GVREKFSLRDSA
+1645 SLRDSA

-1748 VERLRELSGT
+1748 VARLRELSGT

-1885 PDIRYSARDYG
+1885 ADIRYSARDYG

-1903 AIVSYKSGDSYA
+1903 AIVSYKSGDSYS

-1926 TELQRAL
+1926 TELQRSL

-1969 LQLFRKGKPTNIGNY
+1969 LSMFEKGKPTPMKSY
-1984 LSASTVRNEDRTGGE
+1984 LSASTVRNEDRTNGE

-2009 TGRSLNGFGRN
+2009 TGHSLNGFGRD

-2034 VDSMELISPHKIRM
+2034 VDSMELVGPHKIRM
-2048 MAREV
+2048 IAREV
-2053 ITDETGAT
+2053 VENGEGTT
-2061 ADSASTGVRN
+2061 ADARSNGMRD
-2071 VRESTL
+2071 VRESAL
-2077 WRDGLRPVSERN
+2077 WRSGLRPVSERD
-2089 SEEVLGQGGGTS
+2089 SEEVLGQGRRDS
-2101 GRNGSAGLPGLR
+2101 GRDRDAGLSGLR
-2113 EGEGSGSMGGSG
+2113 EGEGSGSLGGSG

-2189 EQKLADHRSGKAV
+2189 EQKIADHRSGKAV

-2359 SMQRIDGV
+2359 SMQRIEAV
-2367 LAAQERWDETGEGG
+2367 LAAQERFDETGEGG

-2428 KLRVMLST
+2428 KLKTMLST

-2572 RRRQA
+2572 RRKQA

-2724 MAKYNAMVLPIID
+2724 MAKYNAMVLPILD
-2737 AQKWYNYRE
+2737 AQKWYNYKE

-2911 CKLEVADKQHL
+2911 CKLEVQDRQRL

-3066 FSIFEGYDTNRTDM
+3066 FSIFEGYDTNRADM

-3091 IWKETV
+3091 IWKETI
-3097 QLADGTIDKATDTTY
+3097 QLADGTIDEATDTTY

-3262 AKEVGFEYGEMRSA
+3262 AKEAGFEYGEMRSA

-3349 TAAIVSEKDE
+3349 TAAIVSEKDA

>member
-188 DERGALALG
+188 DERGAQALG

-221 IVGAGV
+221 IVGAGI

-274 LADKGFWGAA
+274 LADKGLWGAA

-289 SVPETLAS
+289 SVPETLLS

-327 YAMAKAGR
+327 YAMATAGR

-353 NVAAGAYNIGTSM
+353 NVAAGAYNIGTSV

-682 EESAAPS
+682 EQSAVPS
-689 VEQVRQAVES
+689 AEQVRQAVES

-773 DVIVWGTD
+773 DVIVRGTD

-841 NIPRAYAIQSD
+841 NIPRAYAMQSN

-877 AKARE
+877 AQARE

-945 SRANVRGEY
+945 SRANARGEY

-1012 VGLLIEEQGMDFDA
+1012 VGLLTEEQGMDFDA

-1105 KHLEQLQ
+1105 QHLEELQ
-1112 QRWDDALV
+1112 KRWDDALV

-1126 QRSKAEAESA
+1126 QRSRAEAEDSGKTQYQIRQLDGKTTVVLDTQNDTRDYKAAETYLKTLVNTAKPFSTILTDALPVYIGKDLPSEYKGSEYTLGMNRALREVKMQAATNLDEMLLLAENGEWRENVKDKHRRDAQNGWYRYETQFAVPVLNAKKAVDHYTVYSGTLLIRNDADGKSYLYDMIDVEKKKVISSPSFSA
-1136 GEKASVRGKYW
+1136 QAHSDVFEPKPSQAQYTRGKGGSQAENSGKEQLSVR
-1147 RPDLNRSE
+1147 E
-1155 WSLLN
+1155 
-1160 RRLEEEIESSG
+1160 
-1171 QYLDESTK
+1171 
-1179 WLYADEKGV
+1179 
-1188 QVFALYGIGDGM
+1188 
-1200 EATPLYAVGGKQA
+1200 
-1213 RADAA
+1213 
-1218 ALMAY
+1218 
-1223 IKEEREYDGNRKD
+1223 
-1236 LDTLLEGYGRS
+1236 
-1247 NRDGRSNL
+1247 
-1255 FDRKRGSAEN
+1255 
-1265 RTAGLHRG
+1265 
-1273 SQGRDAGGTSGRGA
+1273 
-1287 QNQPGVKVK
+1287 
-1296 FSLRDS
+1296 S
-1302 AGRELTAA
+1302 AGRIVHLGNGESYWNDLSYRGYTEDSAIPNSIGYA
-1310 QQDYFKDS
+1310 MFADDPHAIANYGDKFSAVFHGDLAPIDDFKDAIARAWE
-1318 KVRDAA
+1318 RDKAKYLLPPELEVFSDRSGTEMA
-1324 GRLKVMYRGGNGDF
+1324 DHFDPADIVDGADAWDTPELITWAFSHGIFDEVGGVKTSDGAIVWDESLLHGTSDDGGVWGGNLHGEDYSAF
-1338 TVFDRRKSK
+1338 RKST
-1347 YSNLYGRGF
+1347 N
-1356 YFTDSESHAK
+1356 SE
-1366 QYGNARAFYLN
+1366 RA
-1377 ITNPVSTTETSIT
+1377 
-1390 RAQLRKFLEA
+1390 
-1400 VAGNE
+1400 
-1405 DDFSFE
+1405 
-1411 NYGYGATVD
+1411 
-1420 SVLKST
+1420 
-1426 YGKSDFF
+1426 
-1433 MLYDVNQTAIGD
+1433 
-1445 MVQAVELFNEVN
+1445 
-1457 GTNYNGLI
+1457 
-1465 LDTETVAFHSNQIKN
+1465 
-1480 TDNKTPSSDPDI
+1480 
-1492 RYSVRGKYWR
+1492 
-1502 PQLRDAEWTLLNRKL
+1502 
-1517 DEGIESSEQYLDEST
+1517 
-1532 KWLYA
+1532 
-1537 DEKGVQVFALYGI
+1537 
-1550 GDGMEATPLYAVGGK
+1550 
-1565 QARYAASLM
+1565 
-1574 QDVIE
+1574 
-1579 EVGRSDGNA
+1579 
-1588 EGFDSWA
+1588 
-1595 ENLRSKNGNYRR
+1595 
-1607 NYAQAGD
+1607 
-1614 GKPAGRNAGLHGR
+1614 
-1627 SQGRNT
+1627 
-1633 GKPAGDGKGKSS
+1633 
-1645 GVREKFSLRDSA
+1645 
-1657 GRELT
+1657 
-1662 AAQQE
+1662 
-1667 YFRDS
+1667 
-1672 QVRDA
+1672 
-1677 DGNLLVMYHQTE
+1677 
-1689 GAFTVFDTRHKGAGT
+1689 
-1704 GDDETPFG
+1704 
-1712 IFLKRTARDIGVRGK
+1712 
-1727 NQMELYANIRNPLRV
+1727 
-1742 RDRAEL
+1742 
-1748 VERLRELSGT
+1748 
-1758 YAELKDQ
+1758 
-1765 SGKIDKEYGAKFAEA
+1765 
-1780 KAAFKNFL
+1780 
-1788 LQWRKENPDAP
+1788 
-1799 SRAAYDAEG
+1799 
-1808 FDAAFDAEDNV
+1808 
-1819 VKEWTQKK
+1819 
-1827 DELALR
+1827 
-1833 AKEAITD
+1833 
-1840 ALRKNGYDGVILES
+1840 
-1854 DRGSWG
+1854 
-1860 RSTDAYIALDANQ
+1860 
-1873 VKNVTN
+1873 
-1879 QNPTED
+1879 
-1885 PDIRYSARDYG
+1885 DIRYSARDYG

-1926 TELQRAL
+1926 TELQRSL

-1969 LQLFRKGKPTNIGNY
+1969 LSMFEKGKPTPMKSY
-1984 LSASTVRNEDRTGGE
+1984 LSASTVRNEDRTNGE

-2009 TGRSLNGFGRN
+2009 TGHSLNGFGRD

-2034 VDSMELISPHKIRM
+2034 VDSMELVGPHKIRM
-2048 MAREV
+2048 IAREV
-2053 ITDETGAT
+2053 VENGEGTT
-2061 ADSASTGVRN
+2061 ADARSNGMRD
-2071 VRESTL
+2071 VRESAL
-2077 WRDGLRPVSERN
+2077 WRSGLRPVSERD
-2089 SEEVLGQGGGTS
+2089 SEEVLGQGRRDS
-2101 GRNGSAGLPGLR
+2101 GRDGDAGLSGLR
-2113 EGEGSGSMGGSG
+2113 EGEGSGSLGGSG

-2144 SVSDRQILANALE
+2144 RVSDRQILANALE

-2169 ADYREKAAKMAF
+2169 TDYREKAAKMAF

-2189 EQKLADHRSGKAV
+2189 EQKIADHRSGKAV

-2345 SSGAA
+2345 SGGAA

-2359 SMQRIDGV
+2359 SMLQIETV
-2367 LAAQERWDETGEGG
+2367 LAAQERFDETGEGG

-2428 KLRVMLST
+2428 KLKTMLST

-2478 KVESFVRWDNT
+2478 RVESFVRWDNT

-2724 MAKYNAMVLPIID
+2724 MAKYNAMVLPILD
-2737 AQKWYNYRE
+2737 AQKWYNYKE

-2795 LAKKMIS
+2795 FAKKMIS

-2844 TKEATAEML
+2844 TKDATAEML

-2896 AEKGDS
+2896 AEKGNS

-2911 CKLEVADKQHL
+2911 CKLEVQDRQHL

-3097 QLADGTIDKATDTTY
+3097 QLANGTIDEATDTTY
-3112 HGNMTIYGKVYKT
+3112 YGKMTIYGKVYKT

-3228 LTETEARQKLVDF
+3228 LTETEAQQKLVDF

-3262 AKEVGFEYGEMRSA
+3262 AKEAGFEYGEMRSA

>member
-13 DEQRRG
+13 DGQRRG

-44 SGYRAPTGTHKT
+44 SGYRAPRGTHKT

-68 LDEALAAWKSTSAT
+68 LDEALAAWKSTIAP
-82 TESGLAN
+82 TERDLAN

-127 ELRVADLNALKAKM
+127 ELRVADLNALKEKM

-188 DERGALALG
+188 DEKGEQALA
-197 KLSEEEAAA
+197 KLSIDTADA
-206 VDTLAK
+206 VDTLIRSPETGTSAM
-212 STNKGRKTD
+212 STGLTRDRKRS
-221 IVGAGV
+221 
-227 IDEMRRK
+227 E
-234 ATKVLTDAGYSA
+234 ATQTLERAGYTQQ
-246 EEIDELANWRARQQN
+246 EISDLVSWRQRQIDREKY
-261 AQKYD
+261 QK
-266 AAVEKREA
+266 AVENREK
-274 LADKGFWGAA
+274 LAKGGFLGAA
-284 AATAL
+284 AATLL

-297 GIGVIDVAVQNYEN
+297 GVGVADLAMQNAMN
-311 RGTDRPAD
+311 SGTDRPAN
-319 YKRTAMLP
+319 YYSTAMLP
-327 YAMAKAGR
+327 YAKATAGR

-622 NVETVAQAAAQL
+622 NVEAVAQATAQL

-668 MQAGSAESAPAAVQ
+668 MQAGSAESAHAAVQ
-682 EESAAPS
+682 EQSTVPSA
-689 VEQVRQAVES
+689 EKVRQAVES

-773 DVIVWGTD
+773 DVIVRGTD

-841 NIPRAYAIQSD
+841 NIPRAYAMQSD

-865 YEAGKAAYDQKQ
+865 YEAGKAAYGQKQ
-877 AKARE
+877 AQARE
-882 KRAAKGNDTPKAK
+882 KHAARGSDTPKAK

-945 SRANVRGEY
+945 SRANARGEY

-1012 VGLLIEEQGMDFDA
+1012 VGLLTEEQGMDFDA

-1081 KWLENIKKAFD
+1081 KWLENIRKAFD

-1105 KHLEQLQ
+1105 KHLEELQ
-1112 QRWDDALV
+1112 KRWDDALV

-1155 WSLLN
+1155 WNLLN

-1188 QVFALYGIGDGM
+1188 QVFALYGIGDGT

-1273 SQGRDAGGTSGRGA
+1273 SQNGDVRGTSGRST
-1287 QNQPGVKVK
+1287 QDQRGVK
-1296 FSLRDS
+1296 
-1302 AGRELTAA
+1302 
-1310 QQDYFKDS
+1310 
-1318 KVRDAA
+1318 
-1324 GRLKVMYRGGNGDF
+1324 
-1338 TVFDRRKSK
+1338 
-1347 YSNLYGRGF
+1347 
-1356 YFTDSESHAK
+1356 
-1366 QYGNARAFYLN
+1366 
-1377 ITNPVSTTETSIT
+1377 
-1390 RAQLRKFLEA
+1390 
-1400 VAGNE
+1400 
-1405 DDFSFE
+1405 
-1411 NYGYGATVD
+1411 
-1420 SVLKST
+1420 
-1426 YGKSDFF
+1426 
-1433 MLYDVNQTAIGD
+1433 
-1445 MVQAVELFNEVN
+1445 
-1457 GTNYNGLI
+1457 
-1465 LDTETVAFHSNQIKN
+1465 
-1480 TDNKTPSSDPDI
+1480 
-1492 RYSVRGKYWR
+1492 
-1502 PQLRDAEWTLLNRKL
+1502 
-1517 DEGIESSEQYLDEST
+1517 
-1532 KWLYA
+1532 
-1537 DEKGVQVFALYGI
+1537 
-1550 GDGMEATPLYAVGGK
+1550 
-1565 QARYAASLM
+1565 
-1574 QDVIE
+1574 
-1579 EVGRSDGNA
+1579 
-1588 EGFDSWA
+1588 
-1595 ENLRSKNGNYRR
+1595 
-1607 NYAQAGD
+1607 
-1614 GKPAGRNAGLHGR
+1614 
-1627 SQGRNT
+1627 
-1633 GKPAGDGKGKSS
+1633 
-1645 GVREKFSLRDSA
+1645 EKF
-1657 GRELT
+1657 
-1662 AAQQE
+1662 
-1667 YFRDS
+1667 
-1672 QVRDA
+1672 
-1677 DGNLLVMYHQTE
+1677 
-1689 GAFTVFDTRHKGAGT
+1689 
-1704 GDDETPFG
+1704 
-1712 IFLKRTARDIGVRGK
+1712 
-1727 NQMELYANIRNPLRV
+1727 
-1742 RDRAEL
+1742 
-1748 VERLRELSGT
+1748 
-1758 YAELKDQ
+1758 
-1765 SGKIDKEYGAKFAEA
+1765 
-1780 KAAFKNFL
+1780 
-1788 LQWRKENPDAP
+1788 
-1799 SRAAYDAEG
+1799 
-1808 FDAAFDAEDNV
+1808 
-1819 VKEWTQKK
+1819 
-1827 DELALR
+1827 
-1833 AKEAITD
+1833 
-1840 ALRKNGYDGVILES
+1840 
-1854 DRGSWG
+1854 
-1860 RSTDAYIALDANQ
+1860 
-1873 VKNVTN
+1873 
-1879 QNPTED
+1879 
-1885 PDIRYSARDYG
+1885 SARDYG

-1926 TELQRAL
+1926 TELQRSL

-1961 GYEAMAEF
+1961 GYEAMADF
-1969 LQLFRKGKPTNIGNY
+1969 LSQFVKGEKTNLGGY
-1984 LSASTVRNEDRTGGE
+1984 LSASTVPNESRTGGE

-2020 TENEVLLPRTVRLA
+2020 TENEVLLPRTTELIA
-2034 VDSMELISPHKIRM
+2034 DSMELISPHKIRM

-2053 ITDETGAT
+2053 INDENGAT
-2061 ADSASTGVRN
+2061 ADPTLSGVRGM
-2071 VRESTL
+2071 RESAPG
-2077 WRDGLRPVSERN
+2077 RENLRSV
-2089 SEEVLGQGGGTS
+2089 S
-2101 GRNGSAGLPGLR
+2101 GRDSGAVQEEMGRTAGRDRDAGLSGLR
-2113 EGEGSGSMGGSG
+2113 EGTRPGSLGESG

-2189 EQKLADHRSGKAV
+2189 EQKIADHRSGKAV

-2212 VSAQK
+2212 VSVQK

-2359 SMQRIDGV
+2359 SMLQIETV
-2367 LAAQERWDETGEGG
+2367 LAAQERFDETGKGG
-2381 DLITGTLDL
+2381 DLIKGTLDL

-2478 KVESFVRWDNT
+2478 RVESFVRWDNT

-2572 RRRQA
+2572 RRKQA

-2746 GHKNEAGQVSTW
+2746 GHKNKAGQVSTW
-2758 TVQRTLTQVYGRD
+2758 TVQRTLTQVYGRG

-2844 TKEATAEML
+2844 TKGATAEML

-2963 IFTSFMSEPTVSYNL
+2963 IFTNFMSEPTVSYNL

-3060 PGLRDI
+3060 PYLRDI

-3097 QLADGTIDKATDTTY
+3097 QLANGTIDEATDTTY
-3112 HGNMTIYGKVYKT
+3112 YGKMTIYGKVYKT

-3262 AKEVGFEYGEMRSA
+3262 AKEAGFEYGEMRSA

-3359 DGNSVSGSVKRQ
+3359 DGNNVSGSVKRQ

>member
-127 ELRVADLNALKAKM
+127 ELRVADLNALKEKM

-188 DERGALALG
+188 DERGAAELR
-197 KLSEEEAAA
+197 KLSADQAAV

-212 STNKGRKTD
+212 IPYNGRE
-221 IVGAGV
+221 ANSAAARS

-246 EEIDELANWRARQQN
+246 EEIDELVNWRARQQN

-289 SVPETLAS
+289 SVPETLTS
-297 GIGVIDVAVQNYEN
+297 GIGVLDVAVQNYEN

-327 YAMAKAGR
+327 YAKATAGR

-567 RLAQDVQNRVSSN
+567 RLAQDVQNRVNSN

-668 MQAGSAESAPAAVQ
+668 MQAGSAKSAPAAVQ
-682 EESAAPS
+682 EQSTAPS
-689 VEQVRQAVES
+689 AEQVRQAVES

-751 NPQATDSRTVTG
+751 NPQATDNRTVTG

-773 DVIVWGTD
+773 DVIVRGTD

-841 NIPRAYAIQSD
+841 NIPRAYAMQSD

-865 YEAGKAAYDQKQ
+865 YEAGKAAYGRKQ
-877 AKARE
+877 AQARE
-882 KRAAKGNDTPKAK
+882 KRAARGNDTPKAK
-895 KGTVKLTGAV
+895 KGTVKLTGAI

-926 LKVLGQV
+926 IKVLGQV
-933 AQATGVDIVLYQ
+933 AQATGIDIVLYQ
-945 SRANVRGEY
+945 SRANARGEY

-1012 VGLLIEEQGMDFDA
+1012 VGLLTEEQGMDFDA

-1105 KHLEQLQ
+1105 KHLEELQ
-1112 QRWDDALV
+1112 KRWDDALV

-1147 RPDLNRSE
+1147 WPDLNRSE

-1188 QVFALYGIGDGM
+1188 QVFALYGIGDGT
-1200 EATPLYAVGGKQA
+1200 EATPLYAVGGKK
-1213 RADAA
+1213 AA
-1218 ALMAY
+1218 AYNAAMTKY
-1223 IKEEREYDGNRKD
+1223 
-1236 LDTLLEGYGRS
+1236 LEGKEHADESAVDFDGWIKSHRS
-1247 NRDGRSNL
+1247 AGMDQSRSVL
-1255 FDRKRGSAEN
+1255 HGGQRGSNGHAD
-1265 RTAGLHRG
+1265 GGVYRG
-1273 SQGRDAGGTSGRGA
+1273 SSERTGGSVSERSSKD
-1287 QNQPGVKVK
+1287 QRRVK
-1296 FSLRDS
+1296 
-1302 AGRELTAA
+1302 
-1310 QQDYFKDS
+1310 
-1318 KVRDAA
+1318 
-1324 GRLKVMYRGGNGDF
+1324 
-1338 TVFDRRKSK
+1338 
-1347 YSNLYGRGF
+1347 
-1356 YFTDSESHAK
+1356 
-1366 QYGNARAFYLN
+1366 
-1377 ITNPVSTTETSIT
+1377 
-1390 RAQLRKFLEA
+1390 
-1400 VAGNE
+1400 
-1405 DDFSFE
+1405 
-1411 NYGYGATVD
+1411 
-1420 SVLKST
+1420 
-1426 YGKSDFF
+1426 
-1433 MLYDVNQTAIGD
+1433 
-1445 MVQAVELFNEVN
+1445 
-1457 GTNYNGLI
+1457 
-1465 LDTETVAFHSNQIKN
+1465 
-1480 TDNKTPSSDPDI
+1480 
-1492 RYSVRGKYWR
+1492 
-1502 PQLRDAEWTLLNRKL
+1502 
-1517 DEGIESSEQYLDEST
+1517 
-1532 KWLYA
+1532 
-1537 DEKGVQVFALYGI
+1537 
-1550 GDGMEATPLYAVGGK
+1550 
-1565 QARYAASLM
+1565 
-1574 QDVIE
+1574 
-1579 EVGRSDGNA
+1579 
-1588 EGFDSWA
+1588 
-1595 ENLRSKNGNYRR
+1595 
-1607 NYAQAGD
+1607 
-1614 GKPAGRNAGLHGR
+1614 
-1627 SQGRNT
+1627 
-1633 GKPAGDGKGKSS
+1633 
-1645 GVREKFSLRDSA
+1645 EKFSLRDPVEQTRDLVAVHNLTEQNLRDAFYLGGLPMPSIA
-1657 GRELT
+1657 VVKAAQGHSMYGPISIVFGRESIDPQTDSRNKIYGGDAYTPTAPAVEYPVDYDRMRAVEKRLAGLSEKVAGGVFRNDSALQRAGVDEESGMST
-1662 AAQQE
+1662 AELADKLARDDSIRAAYLADQGKTLEPVMQKKEFNPFGNDALAKLVQKIGAQKLADIEASMEAGDYQPVQEIEDTVRQIIRDSYEEQHRRFLDRKPELKEKRINYFMENNVHTYTVDNFIISAWEYYQDQGATTSEIDRWATSDKLHEAASVEDVKAWLLPRLEGVLGEPGIYNGLDRFDRSGNRRSFSKLHWKYTLENIVRAMTEMQAERGGQTFGASAKTMQAVSTEDFQSIDAVKAASDRLGKVDTEQYKADVDAVEKRIEQATRAVMRENKAHSDNQFDEMQIIDDVMMQAAQ
-1667 YFRDS
+1667 
-1672 QVRDA
+1672 
-1677 DGNLLVMYHQTE
+1677 GKQTE
-1689 GAFTVFDTRHKGAGT
+1689 AAIRRAFSQEGYSIS
-1704 GDDETPFG
+1704 ES
-1712 IFLKRTARDIGVRGK
+1712 TAR
-1727 NQMELYANIRNPLRV
+1727 EIREVFRAA
-1742 RDRAEL
+1742 AEL
-1748 VERLRELSGT
+1748 PTGYFE
-1758 YAELKDQ
+1758 
-1765 SGKIDKEYGAKFAEA
+1765 AKPQRAVRFDEA
-1780 KAAFKNFL
+1780 KAVIV
-1788 LQWRKENPDAP
+1788 PDDLSA
-1799 SRAAYDAEG
+1799 
-1808 FDAAFDAEDNV
+1808 
-1819 VKEWTQKK
+1819 
-1827 DELALR
+1827 
-1833 AKEAITD
+1833 
-1840 ALRKNGYDGVILES
+1840 
-1854 DRGSWG
+1854 
-1860 RSTDAYIALDANQ
+1860 
-1873 VKNVTN
+1873 
-1879 QNPTED
+1879 
-1885 PDIRYSARDYG
+1885 DIRDKLTEMGAPVREYKAGDEESRLAELNADESVKFSVRDYG

-1903 AIVSYKSGDSYA
+1903 AIVSYKSGDSYS

-1926 TELQRAL
+1926 TELQRSL

-1946 YRGTVYRH
+1946 YKGTVYRH

-1969 LQLFRKGKPTNIGNY
+1969 LSQFAKGRAVPMSSY

-2009 TGRSLNGFGRN
+2009 TGRSLNGFGRD

-2061 ADSASTGVRN
+2061 ADSTSTGVRN

-2077 WRDGLRPVSERN
+2077 WRSGLRPVSERN

-2113 EGEGSGSMGGSG
+2113 EGEGPGSLGGSG

-2345 SSGAA
+2345 SGGAA

-2359 SMQRIDGV
+2359 SMLQIETV
-2367 LAAQERWDETGEGG
+2367 LAAQERFDETGDGG

-2428 KLRVMLST
+2428 KLKTMLST

-2517 FNTQKILKF
+2517 FNTQKILEF

-3097 QLADGTIDKATDTTY
+3097 QLANGTIDEATDTTY
-3112 HGNMTIYGKVYKT
+3112 YGKMTIYGKVYKT

-3165 NEKQRLIQKAG
+3165 NEKQRLIQQAG

-3262 AKEVGFEYGEMRSA
+3262 AKEAGFEYGEMRSA

-3349 TAAIVSEKDE
+3349 TAAIESEKDE

>member
-188 DERGALALG
+188 DERGAAELR
-197 KLSEEEAAA
+197 KLSADQAAV

-212 STNKGRKTD
+212 IPYNGRE
-221 IVGAGV
+221 ANSAAARS

-246 EEIDELANWRARQQN
+246 EEIDELVNWRARQQN

-289 SVPETLAS
+289 SVPETLLS

-327 YAMAKAGR
+327 YAKATAGR

-353 NVAAGAYNIGTSM
+353 NVAAGAYNIGTSV

-591 VSRNVQAQNAQ
+591 VSRNVQAQNVQ

-682 EESAAPS
+682 EESTAPS
-689 VEQVRQAVES
+689 AEQVRQAVES

-773 DVIVWGTD
+773 DVIVRGTD

-841 NIPRAYAIQSD
+841 NIPRAYAMQSD

-865 YEAGKAAYDQKQ
+865 YEAGKAAYGRKQ
-877 AKARE
+877 AQARE
-882 KRAAKGNDTPKAK
+882 KRAARGNDTPKAK

-933 AQATGVDIVLYQ
+933 AQATGIDIVLYQ
-945 SRANVRGEY
+945 SRANARGEY

-1081 KWLENIKKAFD
+1081 KWLENIRKAFD

-1105 KHLEQLQ
+1105 QHLEELLE
-1112 QRWDDALV
+1112 RWDDALV

-1126 QRSKAEAESA
+1126 QRSRAEAEDSGKTQYQIRQLDGKTTVVLDTQNDTRDYKAAETYLKTLVNTAKPFSTILTDALPVYIGKDLPSEYKGSEYTLGMNRALREVKMQAATNLDEMLLLAENGEWRENVKDKHRRDAQNGWYRYETQFAVPVLNAKKAVDHYTVYSGTLLIRNDADGKSYLYDMIDVEKKKVISSPSFSA
-1136 GEKASVRGKYW
+1136 QAHSDVFEPKPSQTQYTRGKGGSQAENSGKEQLSVR
-1147 RPDLNRSE
+1147 E
-1155 WSLLN
+1155 
-1160 RRLEEEIESSG
+1160 
-1171 QYLDESTK
+1171 
-1179 WLYADEKGV
+1179 
-1188 QVFALYGIGDGM
+1188 
-1200 EATPLYAVGGKQA
+1200 
-1213 RADAA
+1213 
-1218 ALMAY
+1218 
-1223 IKEEREYDGNRKD
+1223 
-1236 LDTLLEGYGRS
+1236 
-1247 NRDGRSNL
+1247 
-1255 FDRKRGSAEN
+1255 
-1265 RTAGLHRG
+1265 
-1273 SQGRDAGGTSGRGA
+1273 
-1287 QNQPGVKVK
+1287 
-1296 FSLRDS
+1296 S
-1302 AGRELTAA
+1302 AGRIVHPGNGESYWNDLSYRGYTEDSAIPNSIGYA
-1310 QQDYFKDS
+1310 MFADDPHAIANYGDKFSAVFHGDLAPIDDFKDAIARAWE
-1318 KVRDAA
+1318 RDKAKYLLPPELEVFSDRSGA
-1324 GRLKVMYRGGNGDF
+1324 EMADHFDPADIVDGADAWDTPELITWAFSHGIFDEVGGVKTSDGAIVWDDSLIRGTSDDGGVWGGNLHE
-1338 TVFDRRKSK
+1338 KK
-1347 YSNLYGRGF
+1347 Y
-1356 YFTDSESHAK
+1356 
-1366 QYGNARAFYLN
+1366 
-1377 ITNPVSTTETSIT
+1377 
-1390 RAQLRKFLEA
+1390 
-1400 VAGNE
+1400 
-1405 DDFSFE
+1405 
-1411 NYGYGATVD
+1411 
-1420 SVLKST
+1420 
-1426 YGKSDFF
+1426 
-1433 MLYDVNQTAIGD
+1433 
-1445 MVQAVELFNEVN
+1445 
-1457 GTNYNGLI
+1457 
-1465 LDTETVAFHSNQIKN
+1465 
-1480 TDNKTPSSDPDI
+1480 
-1492 RYSVRGKYWR
+1492 
-1502 PQLRDAEWTLLNRKL
+1502 
-1517 DEGIESSEQYLDEST
+1517 
-1532 KWLYA
+1532 
-1537 DEKGVQVFALYGI
+1537 
-1550 GDGMEATPLYAVGGK
+1550 
-1565 QARYAASLM
+1565 
-1574 QDVIE
+1574 
-1579 EVGRSDGNA
+1579 
-1588 EGFDSWA
+1588 
-1595 ENLRSKNGNYRR
+1595 
-1607 NYAQAGD
+1607 
-1614 GKPAGRNAGLHGR
+1614 
-1627 SQGRNT
+1627 
-1633 GKPAGDGKGKSS
+1633 
-1645 GVREKFSLRDSA
+1645 SLRDSA

-1748 VERLRELSGT
+1748 VARLRELSGT

-1885 PDIRYSARDYG
+1885 ADIRYSARDYG

-1903 AIVSYKSGDSYA
+1903 AIVSYKSGHSYS

-1926 TELQRAL
+1926 TELQRSL

-1969 LQLFRKGKPTNIGNY
+1969 LSMFEKGKPTPMKSY
-1984 LSASTVRNEDRTGGE
+1984 LSASTVRNEDRTNGE

-2009 TGRSLNGFGRN
+2009 TGHSLNGFGRD

-2034 VDSMELISPHKIRM
+2034 VDSMELVGPHKIRM
-2048 MAREV
+2048 IAREV
-2053 ITDETGAT
+2053 VENGEGTT
-2061 ADSASTGVRN
+2061 ADARSNGMRD
-2071 VRESTL
+2071 VRESAL
-2077 WRDGLRPVSERN
+2077 WRSGLRPVSERD
-2089 SEEVLGQGGGTS
+2089 SEEVLGQGRRDS
-2101 GRNGSAGLPGLR
+2101 GRDRDAGLSGLR
-2113 EGEGSGSMGGSG
+2113 EGEGSGSLGGSG

-2189 EQKLADHRSGKAV
+2189 EQKIADHRSGKAV

-2359 SMQRIDGV
+2359 SMQRIEAV
-2367 LAAQERWDETGEGG
+2367 LAAQERFDETGEGG

-2428 KLRVMLST
+2428 KLKTMLST

-2572 RRRQA
+2572 RRKQA

-2724 MAKYNAMVLPIID
+2724 MAKYNAMVLPILD
-2737 AQKWYNYRE
+2737 AQKWYNYKE

-2911 CKLEVADKQHL
+2911 CKLEVQDRQRL

-3066 FSIFEGYDTNRTDM
+3066 FSIFEGYDTNRADM

-3091 IWKETV
+3091 IWKETI
-3097 QLADGTIDKATDTTY
+3097 QLADGTIDEATDTTY

-3262 AKEVGFEYGEMRSA
+3262 AKEAGFEYGEMRSA

-3349 TAAIVSEKDE
+3349 TAAIVSEKDA

>member
-141 DAAKES
+141 DAAKEW

-188 DERGALALG
+188 DERGAQTLG

-221 IVGAGV
+221 IVGAGI

-274 LADKGFWGAA
+274 LADKGLWGAA

-289 SVPETLAS
+289 SVPETLLS

-327 YAMAKAGR
+327 YAMATAGR

-353 NVAAGAYNIGTSM
+353 NVAAGAYNIGTSV

-682 EESAAPS
+682 EQSAVPS
-689 VEQVRQAVES
+689 AEQVRQAVES

-773 DVIVWGTD
+773 DVIVRGTD

-841 NIPRAYAIQSD
+841 NIPRAYAMQSN

-877 AKARE
+877 AQARE

-945 SRANVRGEY
+945 SRANARGEY

-1012 VGLLIEEQGMDFDA
+1012 VGLLTEEQGMDFDA

-1105 KHLEQLQ
+1105 QHLEELQ
-1112 QRWDDALV
+1112 KRWDDALV

-1126 QRSKAEAESA
+1126 QRSRAEAEDSGKTQYQIRQLDGKTTVVLDTQNDTRDYKAAETYLKTLVNTAKPFSTILTDARPVYIGKDLPSEYKGSEYTLGMNRALREVKMQAATNLDEMLLLAENGEWRENVKDKHRRDAQNGWYRYETQFAVPVLNAKKAVDHYTVYSGTLLIRNDADGKSYLYDMIDVEKKKVISSPSFSA
-1136 GEKASVRGKYW
+1136 QAHSDVFEPKPSQAQYTRGKGGSQAENSGKEQLSVR
-1147 RPDLNRSE
+1147 E
-1155 WSLLN
+1155 
-1160 RRLEEEIESSG
+1160 
-1171 QYLDESTK
+1171 
-1179 WLYADEKGV
+1179 
-1188 QVFALYGIGDGM
+1188 
-1200 EATPLYAVGGKQA
+1200 
-1213 RADAA
+1213 
-1218 ALMAY
+1218 
-1223 IKEEREYDGNRKD
+1223 
-1236 LDTLLEGYGRS
+1236 
-1247 NRDGRSNL
+1247 
-1255 FDRKRGSAEN
+1255 
-1265 RTAGLHRG
+1265 
-1273 SQGRDAGGTSGRGA
+1273 
-1287 QNQPGVKVK
+1287 
-1296 FSLRDS
+1296 S
-1302 AGRELTAA
+1302 AGRIVHLGNGESYWNDLSYRGYTEDSAIPNSIGYA
-1310 QQDYFKDS
+1310 MFADDPHAIANYGDKFSAVFHGDLAPIDDFKDAIARAWE
-1318 KVRDAA
+1318 RDKAKYLLPPELEVFSDRSGTEMA
-1324 GRLKVMYRGGNGDF
+1324 DHFDPADIVDGADAWDTPELITWAFSHGIFDEVGGVKTSDGAIVWDESLLHGTSDDGGVWGGNLHGEDYSAF
-1338 TVFDRRKSK
+1338 RKST
-1347 YSNLYGRGF
+1347 N
-1356 YFTDSESHAK
+1356 SE
-1366 QYGNARAFYLN
+1366 RA
-1377 ITNPVSTTETSIT
+1377 
-1390 RAQLRKFLEA
+1390 
-1400 VAGNE
+1400 
-1405 DDFSFE
+1405 
-1411 NYGYGATVD
+1411 
-1420 SVLKST
+1420 
-1426 YGKSDFF
+1426 
-1433 MLYDVNQTAIGD
+1433 
-1445 MVQAVELFNEVN
+1445 
-1457 GTNYNGLI
+1457 
-1465 LDTETVAFHSNQIKN
+1465 
-1480 TDNKTPSSDPDI
+1480 
-1492 RYSVRGKYWR
+1492 
-1502 PQLRDAEWTLLNRKL
+1502 
-1517 DEGIESSEQYLDEST
+1517 
-1532 KWLYA
+1532 
-1537 DEKGVQVFALYGI
+1537 
-1550 GDGMEATPLYAVGGK
+1550 
-1565 QARYAASLM
+1565 
-1574 QDVIE
+1574 
-1579 EVGRSDGNA
+1579 
-1588 EGFDSWA
+1588 
-1595 ENLRSKNGNYRR
+1595 
-1607 NYAQAGD
+1607 
-1614 GKPAGRNAGLHGR
+1614 
-1627 SQGRNT
+1627 
-1633 GKPAGDGKGKSS
+1633 
-1645 GVREKFSLRDSA
+1645 
-1657 GRELT
+1657 
-1662 AAQQE
+1662 
-1667 YFRDS
+1667 
-1672 QVRDA
+1672 
-1677 DGNLLVMYHQTE
+1677 
-1689 GAFTVFDTRHKGAGT
+1689 
-1704 GDDETPFG
+1704 
-1712 IFLKRTARDIGVRGK
+1712 
-1727 NQMELYANIRNPLRV
+1727 
-1742 RDRAEL
+1742 
-1748 VERLRELSGT
+1748 
-1758 YAELKDQ
+1758 
-1765 SGKIDKEYGAKFAEA
+1765 
-1780 KAAFKNFL
+1780 
-1788 LQWRKENPDAP
+1788 
-1799 SRAAYDAEG
+1799 
-1808 FDAAFDAEDNV
+1808 
-1819 VKEWTQKK
+1819 
-1827 DELALR
+1827 
-1833 AKEAITD
+1833 
-1840 ALRKNGYDGVILES
+1840 
-1854 DRGSWG
+1854 
-1860 RSTDAYIALDANQ
+1860 
-1873 VKNVTN
+1873 
-1879 QNPTED
+1879 
-1885 PDIRYSARDYG
+1885 DIRYSARDYG

-1926 TELQRAL
+1926 TELQRSL

-1969 LQLFRKGKPTNIGNY
+1969 LSMFEKGKPTPMKSY
-1984 LSASTVRNEDRTGGE
+1984 LSASTVRNEDRTNGE

-2009 TGRSLNGFGRN
+2009 TGHSLNGFGRD

-2034 VDSMELISPHKIRM
+2034 VDSMELVGPHKIRM
-2048 MAREV
+2048 IAREV
-2053 ITDETGAT
+2053 VENGEGTT
-2061 ADSASTGVRN
+2061 ADARSNGMRD
-2071 VRESTL
+2071 VRESAL
-2077 WRDGLRPVSERN
+2077 WRSGLRPVSERD
-2089 SEEVLGQGGGTS
+2089 SEEVLGQGRRDS
-2101 GRNGSAGLPGLR
+2101 GRDGDAGLSGLR
-2113 EGEGSGSMGGSG
+2113 EGEGSGSLGGSG

-2144 SVSDRQILANALE
+2144 RVSDRQILANALE

-2169 ADYREKAAKMAF
+2169 TDYREKAAKMAF

-2189 EQKLADHRSGKAV
+2189 EQKIADHRSGKAV

-2345 SSGAA
+2345 SGGAA

-2359 SMQRIDGV
+2359 SMLQIETV
-2367 LAAQERWDETGEGG
+2367 LAAQERFDETGEGG

-2428 KLRVMLST
+2428 KLKTMLST

-2478 KVESFVRWDNT
+2478 RVESFVRWDNT

-2724 MAKYNAMVLPIID
+2724 MAKYNAMVLPILD
-2737 AQKWYNYRE
+2737 AQKWYNYKE

-2795 LAKKMIS
+2795 FAKKMIS

-2844 TKEATAEML
+2844 TKDATAEML

-2911 CKLEVADKQHL
+2911 CKLEVQDRQHL

-3097 QLADGTIDKATDTTY
+3097 QLANGTIDEATDTTY
-3112 HGNMTIYGKVYKT
+3112 YGKMTIYGKVYKT

-3228 LTETEARQKLVDF
+3228 LTETEAQQKLVDF

-3262 AKEVGFEYGEMRSA
+3262 AKEAGFEYGEMRSA

>member
-188 DERGALALG
+188 DERGAQALG

-221 IVGAGV
+221 IVGAGI

-274 LADKGFWGAA
+274 LADKGLWGAA

-289 SVPETLAS
+289 SVPETLLS

-327 YAMAKAGR
+327 YAMATAGR

-353 NVAAGAYNIGTSM
+353 NVAAGAYNIGTSV

-682 EESAAPS
+682 EQSAVPS
-689 VEQVRQAVES
+689 AEQVRQAVES

-773 DVIVWGTD
+773 DVIVRGTD

-841 NIPRAYAIQSD
+841 NIPRAYAMQSN

-877 AKARE
+877 AQARE

-945 SRANVRGEY
+945 SRANARGEY

-1012 VGLLIEEQGMDFDA
+1012 VGLLTEEQGMDFDA

-1105 KHLEQLQ
+1105 QHLEELQ
-1112 QRWDDALV
+1112 KRWDDALV

-1126 QRSKAEAESA
+1126 QRSRAEAEDSGKTQYQIRQLDGKTTVVLDTQNDTRDYKAAETYLKTLVNTAKPFSTILTDALPVYIGKDLPSEYKGSEYTLGMNRALREVKMQAATNLDEMLLLAENGEWRENVKDKHRRDAQNGWYRYETQFAVPVLNAKKAVDHYTVYSGTLLIRNDADGKSYLYDMIDVEKKKVISSPSFSA
-1136 GEKASVRGKYW
+1136 QAHSDVFEPKPSQAQYTRGKGGSQAENSGKEQLSVR
-1147 RPDLNRSE
+1147 E
-1155 WSLLN
+1155 
-1160 RRLEEEIESSG
+1160 
-1171 QYLDESTK
+1171 
-1179 WLYADEKGV
+1179 
-1188 QVFALYGIGDGM
+1188 
-1200 EATPLYAVGGKQA
+1200 
-1213 RADAA
+1213 
-1218 ALMAY
+1218 
-1223 IKEEREYDGNRKD
+1223 
-1236 LDTLLEGYGRS
+1236 
-1247 NRDGRSNL
+1247 
-1255 FDRKRGSAEN
+1255 
-1265 RTAGLHRG
+1265 
-1273 SQGRDAGGTSGRGA
+1273 
-1287 QNQPGVKVK
+1287 
-1296 FSLRDS
+1296 S
-1302 AGRELTAA
+1302 AGRIVHLGNGESYWNDLSYRGYTEDSAIPNSIGYA
-1310 QQDYFKDS
+1310 MFADDPHAIANYGDKFSAVFHGDLAPIDDFKDAIARAWE
-1318 KVRDAA
+1318 RDKAKYLLPPELEVFSDRSGTEMA
-1324 GRLKVMYRGGNGDF
+1324 DHFDPADIVDGADAWDTPELITWAFSHGIFDEVGGVKTSDGAIVWDESLLHGTSDDGGVWGGNLHGEDYSAF
-1338 TVFDRRKSK
+1338 RKST
-1347 YSNLYGRGF
+1347 N
-1356 YFTDSESHAK
+1356 SE
-1366 QYGNARAFYLN
+1366 RA
-1377 ITNPVSTTETSIT
+1377 
-1390 RAQLRKFLEA
+1390 
-1400 VAGNE
+1400 
-1405 DDFSFE
+1405 
-1411 NYGYGATVD
+1411 
-1420 SVLKST
+1420 
-1426 YGKSDFF
+1426 
-1433 MLYDVNQTAIGD
+1433 
-1445 MVQAVELFNEVN
+1445 
-1457 GTNYNGLI
+1457 
-1465 LDTETVAFHSNQIKN
+1465 
-1480 TDNKTPSSDPDI
+1480 
-1492 RYSVRGKYWR
+1492 
-1502 PQLRDAEWTLLNRKL
+1502 
-1517 DEGIESSEQYLDEST
+1517 
-1532 KWLYA
+1532 
-1537 DEKGVQVFALYGI
+1537 
-1550 GDGMEATPLYAVGGK
+1550 
-1565 QARYAASLM
+1565 
-1574 QDVIE
+1574 
-1579 EVGRSDGNA
+1579 
-1588 EGFDSWA
+1588 
-1595 ENLRSKNGNYRR
+1595 
-1607 NYAQAGD
+1607 
-1614 GKPAGRNAGLHGR
+1614 
-1627 SQGRNT
+1627 
-1633 GKPAGDGKGKSS
+1633 
-1645 GVREKFSLRDSA
+1645 
-1657 GRELT
+1657 
-1662 AAQQE
+1662 
-1667 YFRDS
+1667 
-1672 QVRDA
+1672 
-1677 DGNLLVMYHQTE
+1677 
-1689 GAFTVFDTRHKGAGT
+1689 
-1704 GDDETPFG
+1704 
-1712 IFLKRTARDIGVRGK
+1712 
-1727 NQMELYANIRNPLRV
+1727 
-1742 RDRAEL
+1742 
-1748 VERLRELSGT
+1748 
-1758 YAELKDQ
+1758 
-1765 SGKIDKEYGAKFAEA
+1765 
-1780 KAAFKNFL
+1780 
-1788 LQWRKENPDAP
+1788 
-1799 SRAAYDAEG
+1799 
-1808 FDAAFDAEDNV
+1808 
-1819 VKEWTQKK
+1819 
-1827 DELALR
+1827 
-1833 AKEAITD
+1833 
-1840 ALRKNGYDGVILES
+1840 
-1854 DRGSWG
+1854 
-1860 RSTDAYIALDANQ
+1860 
-1873 VKNVTN
+1873 
-1879 QNPTED
+1879 
-1885 PDIRYSARDYG
+1885 DIRYSARDYG

-1926 TELQRAL
+1926 TELQRSL

-1969 LQLFRKGKPTNIGNY
+1969 LSMFEKGKPTPMKSY
-1984 LSASTVRNEDRTGGE
+1984 LSASTVRNEDRTNGE

-2009 TGRSLNGFGRN
+2009 TGHSLNGFGRD

-2034 VDSMELISPHKIRM
+2034 VDSMELVGPHKIRM
-2048 MAREV
+2048 IAREV
-2053 ITDETGAT
+2053 VENGEGTT
-2061 ADSASTGVRN
+2061 ADARSNGMRD
-2071 VRESTL
+2071 VRESAL
-2077 WRDGLRPVSERN
+2077 WRSGLRPVSERD
-2089 SEEVLGQGGGTS
+2089 SEEVLGQGRRDS
-2101 GRNGSAGLPGLR
+2101 GRDGDAGLSGLR
-2113 EGEGSGSMGGSG
+2113 EGEGSGSLGGSG

-2144 SVSDRQILANALE
+2144 RVSDRQILANALE

-2169 ADYREKAAKMAF
+2169 TDYREKAAKMAF

-2189 EQKLADHRSGKAV
+2189 EQKIADHRSGKAV

-2345 SSGAA
+2345 SGGAA

-2359 SMQRIDGV
+2359 SMLQIETV
-2367 LAAQERWDETGEGG
+2367 LAAQERFDETGEGG

-2428 KLRVMLST
+2428 KLKTMLST

-2478 KVESFVRWDNT
+2478 RVESFVRWDNT

-2724 MAKYNAMVLPIID
+2724 MAKYNAMVLPILD
-2737 AQKWYNYRE
+2737 AQKWYNYKE

-2795 LAKKMIS
+2795 FAKKMIS

-2844 TKEATAEML
+2844 TKDATAEML

-2911 CKLEVADKQHL
+2911 CKLEVQDRQHL

-3097 QLADGTIDKATDTTY
+3097 QLANGTIDEATDTTY
-3112 HGNMTIYGKVYKT
+3112 YGKMTIYGKVYKT

-3228 LTETEARQKLVDF
+3228 LTETEAQQKLVDF

-3262 AKEVGFEYGEMRSA
+3262 AKEAGFEYGEMRSA

>member
-212 STNKGRKTD
+212 STNNGRE
-221 IVGAGV
+221 ANSAAARS

-289 SVPETLAS
+289 SVPETLTS

-327 YAMAKAGR
+327 YAKATAGR

-567 RLAQDVQNRVSSN
+567 RLAQDVQNRVNSN

-682 EESAAPS
+682 EQSTAPS
-689 VEQVRQAVES
+689 AEQVRQAVES

-773 DVIVWGTD
+773 DVIVRGTD

-841 NIPRAYAIQSD
+841 NIPRAYAMQTD

-877 AKARE
+877 AQARE
-882 KRAAKGNDTPKAK
+882 KRAARGNDTTKAQ

-905 IGGKRYDGVS
+905 IGGRRYDGVS

-945 SRANVRGEY
+945 SRANARGEY

-1081 KWLENIKKAFD
+1081 KWLENIRKAFD

-1105 KHLEQLQ
+1105 KHLEELQ
-1112 QRWDDALV
+1112 KRWDDALV

-1126 QRSKAEAESA
+1126 QRSRAEAEDSGKTQYQIRQLDGKTTVVLDTQNDTRDYKAAETYLKTLVNTAKPFSTILTDALPVYIGKDLPSEYKGSEYTLGMNRALREVKMQAATNLDEMLLLAENGEWRENVKDKHRRDAQNGWYRYETQFAVPVLNAKKAVDHYTVYSGTLLIRNDADGKSYLYDMIDVEKKKVISSPSFSA
-1136 GEKASVRGKYW
+1136 QAHSDVFEPKPSQTQYTRGKGGSQAENSGKEQLSVR
-1147 RPDLNRSE
+1147 E
-1155 WSLLN
+1155 
-1160 RRLEEEIESSG
+1160 
-1171 QYLDESTK
+1171 
-1179 WLYADEKGV
+1179 
-1188 QVFALYGIGDGM
+1188 
-1200 EATPLYAVGGKQA
+1200 
-1213 RADAA
+1213 
-1218 ALMAY
+1218 
-1223 IKEEREYDGNRKD
+1223 
-1236 LDTLLEGYGRS
+1236 
-1247 NRDGRSNL
+1247 
-1255 FDRKRGSAEN
+1255 
-1265 RTAGLHRG
+1265 
-1273 SQGRDAGGTSGRGA
+1273 
-1287 QNQPGVKVK
+1287 
-1296 FSLRDS
+1296 S
-1302 AGRELTAA
+1302 AGRIVHPGNGESYWNDLSYRGYTEDSAIPNSIGYA
-1310 QQDYFKDS
+1310 MFADDPHAIANYGDKFSAVFHGDLAPIDDFKDAIARAWE
-1318 KVRDAA
+1318 RDKAKYLLPPELEVFSDRSGA
-1324 GRLKVMYRGGNGDF
+1324 EMADHFDPADIVDGADAWDTPELITWAFSHGIFDEVGGVKTSDGAIVWDESLLHGTSDDGGVWGGNLHGEDYSAFRKSTNSERGG
-1338 TVFDRRKSK
+1338 
-1347 YSNLYGRGF
+1347 
-1356 YFTDSESHAK
+1356 
-1366 QYGNARAFYLN
+1366 
-1377 ITNPVSTTETSIT
+1377 
-1390 RAQLRKFLEA
+1390 
-1400 VAGNE
+1400 
-1405 DDFSFE
+1405 
-1411 NYGYGATVD
+1411 
-1420 SVLKST
+1420 
-1426 YGKSDFF
+1426 
-1433 MLYDVNQTAIGD
+1433 
-1445 MVQAVELFNEVN
+1445 
-1457 GTNYNGLI
+1457 
-1465 LDTETVAFHSNQIKN
+1465 
-1480 TDNKTPSSDPDI
+1480 
-1492 RYSVRGKYWR
+1492 
-1502 PQLRDAEWTLLNRKL
+1502 
-1517 DEGIESSEQYLDEST
+1517 
-1532 KWLYA
+1532 
-1537 DEKGVQVFALYGI
+1537 
-1550 GDGMEATPLYAVGGK
+1550 
-1565 QARYAASLM
+1565 
-1574 QDVIE
+1574 
-1579 EVGRSDGNA
+1579 
-1588 EGFDSWA
+1588 
-1595 ENLRSKNGNYRR
+1595 
-1607 NYAQAGD
+1607 
-1614 GKPAGRNAGLHGR
+1614 
-1627 SQGRNT
+1627 
-1633 GKPAGDGKGKSS
+1633 
-1645 GVREKFSLRDSA
+1645 
-1657 GRELT
+1657 
-1662 AAQQE
+1662 
-1667 YFRDS
+1667 
-1672 QVRDA
+1672 
-1677 DGNLLVMYHQTE
+1677 
-1689 GAFTVFDTRHKGAGT
+1689 
-1704 GDDETPFG
+1704 
-1712 IFLKRTARDIGVRGK
+1712 
-1727 NQMELYANIRNPLRV
+1727 
-1742 RDRAEL
+1742 
-1748 VERLRELSGT
+1748 
-1758 YAELKDQ
+1758 
-1765 SGKIDKEYGAKFAEA
+1765 
-1780 KAAFKNFL
+1780 
-1788 LQWRKENPDAP
+1788 
-1799 SRAAYDAEG
+1799 
-1808 FDAAFDAEDNV
+1808 
-1819 VKEWTQKK
+1819 
-1827 DELALR
+1827 
-1833 AKEAITD
+1833 
-1840 ALRKNGYDGVILES
+1840 
-1854 DRGSWG
+1854 
-1860 RSTDAYIALDANQ
+1860 
-1873 VKNVTN
+1873 
-1879 QNPTED
+1879 
-1885 PDIRYSARDYG
+1885 IRYSARDYG

-1903 AIVSYKSGDSYA
+1903 AIVSYKSGDSYS

-1926 TELQRAL
+1926 TELQRSL

-1946 YRGTVYRH
+1946 YKGTVYRH

-2009 TGRSLNGFGRN
+2009 TGRSLNGFGRD

-2061 ADSASTGVRN
+2061 ADSTSTGVRN

-2077 WRDGLRPVSERN
+2077 WRSGLRPVSERN

-2113 EGEGSGSMGGSG
+2113 EGEGPGSLGGSG

-2212 VSAQK
+2212 VSAQQ

-2345 SSGAA
+2345 SGGAA

-2359 SMQRIDGV
+2359 SMLQIETV
-2367 LAAQERWDETGEGG
+2367 LAAQERFDETGEGG

-2422 NLTDLR
+2422 NLADLR

-2445 ELFANGRFRHVDQA
+2445 ELFANGQFRHVDQA

-2724 MAKYNAMVLPIID
+2724 MAKYNAMVLPILD

-2911 CKLEVADKQHL
+2911 CKLEVQDKQHL

-2953 MMRSGSTFAA
+2953 MMRSGSTFVA

-3091 IWKETV
+3091 IWKETI
-3097 QLADGTIDKATDTTY
+3097 QLANGTIDEATDTTY

-3241 LGSDAEKAA
+3241 LGSDAEKAT

-3262 AKEVGFEYGEMRSA
+3262 AKEAGFEYGEMRSA

-3359 DGNSVSGSVKRQ
+3359 NGNNVSGSVKRQ

>member
-68 LDEALAAWKSTSAT
+68 LDEALAAWKSTIAP
-82 TESGLAN
+82 TERDLAN

-127 ELRVADLNALKAKM
+127 ELRVADLNALKEKM

-166 SGAQAAYEEAA
+166 SGAQAVYEEAA

-188 DERGALALG
+188 DERGAAELR
-197 KLSEEEAAA
+197 KLSADQAAV

-212 STNKGRKTD
+212 IPYNGRE
-221 IVGAGV
+221 ANSAAARS

-246 EEIDELANWRARQQN
+246 EEIDELVNWRARQQN

-289 SVPETLAS
+289 SVPETLLS

-327 YAMAKAGR
+327 YAKATAGR

-353 NVAAGAYNIGTSM
+353 NVAAGAYNIGTSV

-567 RLAQDVQNRVSSN
+567 RLAQDVQNRVNSN

-649 NVLKGSRYGERVL
+649 NILKGSRYGERVL

-682 EESAAPS
+682 EQSTAPS
-689 VEQVRQAVES
+689 AEQVRQAVES

-773 DVIVWGTD
+773 DVIVRGTD

-841 NIPRAYAIQSD
+841 NIPRAYAMQSD

-877 AKARE
+877 AKART
-882 KRAAKGNDTPKAK
+882 KRAARGNDTHKAQ

-905 IGGKRYDGVS
+905 IGGRRYDGVS

-945 SRANVRGEY
+945 SRANARGEY

-1081 KWLENIKKAFD
+1081 KWLENIRKAFD

-1105 KHLEQLQ
+1105 QHLEELQ
-1112 QRWDDALV
+1112 KRWDDALV

-1126 QRSKAEAESA
+1126 QRSRAEAEDSGKTQYQIRQLDGKTTVVLDTQNDTRDYKAAETYLKTLVNTAKPFSTILTDALPVYIGKDLPSEYKGSEYTLGMNRALREVKMQAATNLDEMLLLAENGEWRENVKDKHRRDAQNGWYRYETQFAVPVLNAKKAVDHYTVYSGTLLIRNDADGKSYLYDMIDVEKKKVISSPSFSA
-1136 GEKASVRGKYW
+1136 QAHSDVFEPKPSQTQYTRGKGGSQAENSGKEQLSVR
-1147 RPDLNRSE
+1147 E
-1155 WSLLN
+1155 
-1160 RRLEEEIESSG
+1160 
-1171 QYLDESTK
+1171 
-1179 WLYADEKGV
+1179 
-1188 QVFALYGIGDGM
+1188 
-1200 EATPLYAVGGKQA
+1200 
-1213 RADAA
+1213 
-1218 ALMAY
+1218 
-1223 IKEEREYDGNRKD
+1223 
-1236 LDTLLEGYGRS
+1236 
-1247 NRDGRSNL
+1247 
-1255 FDRKRGSAEN
+1255 
-1265 RTAGLHRG
+1265 
-1273 SQGRDAGGTSGRGA
+1273 
-1287 QNQPGVKVK
+1287 
-1296 FSLRDS
+1296 S
-1302 AGRELTAA
+1302 AGRIVHPGNGESYWNDLSYRGYTEDSAIPNSIGYA
-1310 QQDYFKDS
+1310 MFADDPHAIANYGDKFSAVFHGDLAPIDDFKDAIARAWE
-1318 KVRDAA
+1318 RDKAKYLLPPELEVFSDRSGA
-1324 GRLKVMYRGGNGDF
+1324 EMADHFDPADIVDGADAWDTPELITWAFSHGIFDEVGGVKTSDGAIVWDESLLHGTSDDGGVWGGNLHGEDYSAFRKSTNSERGG
-1338 TVFDRRKSK
+1338 
-1347 YSNLYGRGF
+1347 
-1356 YFTDSESHAK
+1356 
-1366 QYGNARAFYLN
+1366 
-1377 ITNPVSTTETSIT
+1377 
-1390 RAQLRKFLEA
+1390 
-1400 VAGNE
+1400 
-1405 DDFSFE
+1405 
-1411 NYGYGATVD
+1411 
-1420 SVLKST
+1420 
-1426 YGKSDFF
+1426 
-1433 MLYDVNQTAIGD
+1433 
-1445 MVQAVELFNEVN
+1445 
-1457 GTNYNGLI
+1457 
-1465 LDTETVAFHSNQIKN
+1465 
-1480 TDNKTPSSDPDI
+1480 
-1492 RYSVRGKYWR
+1492 
-1502 PQLRDAEWTLLNRKL
+1502 
-1517 DEGIESSEQYLDEST
+1517 
-1532 KWLYA
+1532 
-1537 DEKGVQVFALYGI
+1537 
-1550 GDGMEATPLYAVGGK
+1550 
-1565 QARYAASLM
+1565 
-1574 QDVIE
+1574 
-1579 EVGRSDGNA
+1579 
-1588 EGFDSWA
+1588 
-1595 ENLRSKNGNYRR
+1595 
-1607 NYAQAGD
+1607 
-1614 GKPAGRNAGLHGR
+1614 
-1627 SQGRNT
+1627 
-1633 GKPAGDGKGKSS
+1633 
-1645 GVREKFSLRDSA
+1645 
-1657 GRELT
+1657 
-1662 AAQQE
+1662 
-1667 YFRDS
+1667 
-1672 QVRDA
+1672 
-1677 DGNLLVMYHQTE
+1677 
-1689 GAFTVFDTRHKGAGT
+1689 
-1704 GDDETPFG
+1704 
-1712 IFLKRTARDIGVRGK
+1712 
-1727 NQMELYANIRNPLRV
+1727 
-1742 RDRAEL
+1742 
-1748 VERLRELSGT
+1748 
-1758 YAELKDQ
+1758 
-1765 SGKIDKEYGAKFAEA
+1765 
-1780 KAAFKNFL
+1780 
-1788 LQWRKENPDAP
+1788 
-1799 SRAAYDAEG
+1799 
-1808 FDAAFDAEDNV
+1808 
-1819 VKEWTQKK
+1819 
-1827 DELALR
+1827 
-1833 AKEAITD
+1833 
-1840 ALRKNGYDGVILES
+1840 
-1854 DRGSWG
+1854 
-1860 RSTDAYIALDANQ
+1860 
-1873 VKNVTN
+1873 
-1879 QNPTED
+1879 
-1885 PDIRYSARDYG
+1885 IRYSARDYG

-1903 AIVSYKSGDSYA
+1903 AIVSYKSGDSYS

-1926 TELQRAL
+1926 TELQRSL

-1946 YRGTVYRH
+1946 YKGTVYRH

-2009 TGRSLNGFGRN
+2009 TGRSLNGFGRD

-2061 ADSASTGVRN
+2061 ADSTSTGVRN

-2077 WRDGLRPVSERN
+2077 WRSGLRPVSERN

-2113 EGEGSGSMGGSG
+2113 EGEGPGSLGGSG

-2157 RVAQNERERSIL
+2157 SVAQNERERSIL
-2169 ADYREKAAKMAF
+2169 ADYREKAKKLAF
-2181 YERELAKR
+2181 YEREMAKR
-2189 EQKLADHRSGKAV
+2189 EQKIADHRSGKAV
-2202 LEPDKIRRAE
+2202 LEPDKLRRAE
-2212 VSAQK
+2212 VSAQQ

-2345 SSGAA
+2345 SGGAA

-2359 SMQRIDGV
+2359 SMLQIETV
-2367 LAAQERWDETGEGG
+2367 LAAQERFDETGKGG
-2381 DLITGTLDL
+2381 DLIKGTLDL

-2428 KLRVMLST
+2428 KLKTMLST

-2467 REKGQHQSLLP
+2467 REKGQHQSLLL

-2746 GHKNEAGQVSTW
+2746 GHKNKAGQVSTW
-2758 TVQRTLTQVYGRD
+2758 TVQRTLTQVYGRG

-2953 MMRSGSTFAA
+2953 MMCSGSTFAA

-3060 PGLRDI
+3060 PYLRDI

-3097 QLADGTIDKATDTTY
+3097 QLANGTIDEATDTTY
-3112 HGNMTIYGKVYKT
+3112 YGKMTIYGKVYKT

-3250 QQVTSWKNGSEF
+3250 QLVTSWKNGSEF

-3396 TWSDK
+3396 AWSDK

>member
-68 LDEALAAWKSTSAT
+68 LDEALAAWKSTIAP
-82 TESGLAN
+82 TERDLAN

-127 ELRVADLNALKAKM
+127 ELRVADLNALKEKM

-188 DERGALALG
+188 DERGAAELR
-197 KLSEEEAAA
+197 KLSADQAAV

-212 STNKGRKTD
+212 IPYNGRE
-221 IVGAGV
+221 ANSAAARS

-246 EEIDELANWRARQQN
+246 EEIDELVNWRARQQN

-289 SVPETLAS
+289 SVPETLLS

-327 YAMAKAGR
+327 YAKATAGR

-353 NVAAGAYNIGTSM
+353 NVAAGAYNIGTSV

-591 VSRNVQAQNAQ
+591 VSRNVQAQNVQ

-649 NVLKGSRYGERVL
+649 NILKGSRYGERVL

-682 EESAAPS
+682 EESTAPS
-689 VEQVRQAVES
+689 AEQVRQAVES

-773 DVIVWGTD
+773 DVIVRGTD

-841 NIPRAYAIQSD
+841 NIPRAYAMQSD

-877 AKARE
+877 AQARE

-945 SRANVRGEY
+945 SRANARGEY

-1012 VGLLIEEQGMDFDA
+1012 VGLLTEEQGMDFDA

-1105 KHLEQLQ
+1105 KHLEELQ
-1112 QRWDDALV
+1112 KRWDDALV

-1126 QRSKAEAESA
+1126 QRSRAEAESA

-1171 QYLDESTK
+1171 QYIDESTK

-1188 QVFALYGIGDGM
+1188 QVFALYGIGDG
-1200 EATPLYAVGGKQA
+1200 T
-1213 RADAA
+1213 
-1218 ALMAY
+1218 
-1223 IKEEREYDGNRKD
+1223 
-1236 LDTLLEGYGRS
+1236 
-1247 NRDGRSNL
+1247 
-1255 FDRKRGSAEN
+1255 
-1265 RTAGLHRG
+1265 
-1273 SQGRDAGGTSGRGA
+1273 
-1287 QNQPGVKVK
+1287 
-1296 FSLRDS
+1296 
-1302 AGRELTAA
+1302 
-1310 QQDYFKDS
+1310 
-1318 KVRDAA
+1318 
-1324 GRLKVMYRGGNGDF
+1324 
-1338 TVFDRRKSK
+1338 
-1347 YSNLYGRGF
+1347 
-1356 YFTDSESHAK
+1356 
-1366 QYGNARAFYLN
+1366 
-1377 ITNPVSTTETSIT
+1377 
-1390 RAQLRKFLEA
+1390 
-1400 VAGNE
+1400 
-1405 DDFSFE
+1405 
-1411 NYGYGATVD
+1411 
-1420 SVLKST
+1420 
-1426 YGKSDFF
+1426 
-1433 MLYDVNQTAIGD
+1433 
-1445 MVQAVELFNEVN
+1445 
-1457 GTNYNGLI
+1457 
-1465 LDTETVAFHSNQIKN
+1465 
-1480 TDNKTPSSDPDI
+1480 
-1492 RYSVRGKYWR
+1492 
-1502 PQLRDAEWTLLNRKL
+1502 
-1517 DEGIESSEQYLDEST
+1517 
-1532 KWLYA
+1532 
-1537 DEKGVQVFALYGI
+1537 
-1550 GDGMEATPLYAVGGK
+1550 EATPLYAVGGK

-1645 GVREKFSLRDSA
+1645 DVREKFSLRDSA

-1748 VERLRELSGT
+1748 VARLRELSGT

-1885 PDIRYSARDYG
+1885 ADIRYSVRDYG

-2071 VRESTL
+2071 VREGTQG
-2077 WRDGLRPVSERN
+2077 RDGLRPVPERN

-2189 EQKLADHRSGKAV
+2189 EQKIADHRSGKAV
-2202 LEPDKIRRAE
+2202 LEPDKLRRAE
-2212 VSAQK
+2212 VSAQQ

-2334 QSLDFSSKTKL
+2334 QSLDFSSRTKL

-2359 SMQRIDGV
+2359 SMQRIEAV
-2367 LAAQERWDETGEGG
+2367 LAAQERFDETGEGG

-2428 KLRVMLST
+2428 KLKTMLST

-2746 GHKNEAGQVSTW
+2746 GHKNKAGQVSTW
-2758 TVQRTLTQVYGRD
+2758 TVQRTLTQVYGRG

-3091 IWKETV
+3091 IWKETI
-3097 QLADGTIDKATDTTY
+3097 QLANGTIDEATDTTY

>member
-1 MSDFLKR
+1 
-8 RIQER
+8 
-13 DEQRRG
+13 
-19 TQETSA
+19 
-25 PASSFL
+25 
-31 QQRIQQRDTQRAE
+31 
-44 SGYRAPTGTHKT
+44 
-56 MLGMSLEEYKAK
+56 
-68 LDEALAAWKSTSAT
+68 
-82 TESGLAN
+82 
-89 PKEAQARK
+89 
-97 TYQTMRKQY
+97 
-106 KALQQRES
+106 
-114 EKQQAQ
+114 
-120 AAQQEYD
+120 
-127 ELRVADLNALKAKM
+127 
-141 DAAKES
+141 
-147 ADGSAKERVVA
+147 
-158 GSIVKQKD
+158 
-166 SGAQAAYEEAA
+166 
-177 RKYNLAQQIQY
+177 
-188 DERGALALG
+188 
-197 KLSEEEAAA
+197 
-206 VDTLAK
+206 
-212 STNKGRKTD
+212 
-221 IVGAGV
+221 
-227 IDEMRRK
+227 
-234 ATKVLTDAGYSA
+234 
-246 EEIDELANWRARQQN
+246 
-261 AQKYD
+261 
-266 AAVEKREA
+266 
-274 LADKGFWGAA
+274 
-284 AATAL
+284 
-289 SVPETLAS
+289 
-297 GIGVIDVAVQNYEN
+297 
-311 RGTDRPAD
+311 
-319 YKRTAMLP
+319 
-327 YAMAKAGR
+327 
-335 STISNKLEQNT
+335 
-346 DAEIFGQ
+346 
-353 NVAAGAYNIGTSM
+353 
-366 LDSTAVA
+366 
-373 GLAALGVPPLAATSL
+373 
-388 LGGAAATSAMVDAKD
+388 
-403 RGVSDEQAVLTGL
+403 
-416 AAGVAESLFEEVS
+416 
-429 LEKLLKLKPAVGT
+429 
-442 LGQRVRTTIK
+442 
-452 NVGLQAA
+452 
-459 TEGSEEFFTTLANTM
+459 
-474 TDNLINGGL
+474 
-483 SEFQQNLR
+483 
-491 GYMEQGMSEEEA
+491 
-503 RRRAYLDLAGQLAL
+503 
-517 DFGGGAIAGGLMAG
+517 
-531 GQTAIQTGQRNAA
+531 
-544 IAQEYGDI
+544 
-552 ARGAAQERLETNEGD
+552 
-567 RLAQDVQNRVSSN
+567 
-580 RRVGGGAIAEL
+580 
-591 VSRNVQAQNAQ
+591 
-602 TQTAIAEAAAQ
+602 
-613 RLTELGETE
+613 
-622 NVETVAQAAAQL
+622 
-634 TADPTMSAGRRRAAE
+634 
-649 NVLKGSRYGERVL
+649 
-662 GELTEG
+662 
-668 MQAGSAESAPAAVQ
+668 
-682 EESAAPS
+682 
-689 VEQVRQAVES
+689 
-699 TQRSRG
+699 
-705 AQNLTESRGG
+705 
-715 EERTQSGRRFASEW
+715 
-729 AGNLPQVL
+729 
-737 TEDAYVRRLKELRV
+737 
-751 NPQATDSRTVTG
+751 
-763 TAYNK
+763 
-768 ESGKL
+768 
-773 DVIVWGTD
+773 
-781 GKVETIPAAKAATTA
+781 
-796 RQERLMELAAD
+796 
-807 VGEAGPQMFA
+807 
-817 AIRDGQDVETYARQW
+817 
-832 KNAYTYGES
+832 
-841 NIPRAYAIQSD
+841 
-852 AVKYLTA
+852 
-859 EQRDIA
+859 
-865 YEAGKAAYDQKQ
+865 
-877 AKARE
+877 
-882 KRAAKGNDTPKAK
+882 
-895 KGTVKLTGAV
+895 
-905 IGGKRYDGVS
+905 
-915 KASLTERQRAN
+915 
-926 LKVLGQV
+926 
-933 AQATGVDIVLYQ
+933 
-945 SRANVRGEY
+945 
-954 EGQNG
+954 
-959 AYKDGTLYL
+959 
-968 DINAGRNRVGD
+968 
-979 LSEVA
+979 
-984 VVRTAAHE
+984 
-992 LTHFIQDY
+992 
-1000 NPAAYAEYRDYV
+1000 
-1012 VGLLIEEQGMDFDA
+1012 
-1026 LVEHKQA
+1026 
-1033 LQNDLS
+1033 
-1039 YDEAVDEVV
+1039 
-1048 ADGSEMLLRDT
+1048 
-1059 AAVQRL
+1059 
-1065 AEENRG
+1065 
-1071 LFQKIRSWLR
+1071 
-1081 KWLENIKKAFD
+1081 
-1092 GVGAEHAEAKALE
+1092 
-1105 KHLEQLQ
+1105 
-1112 QRWDDALV
+1112 
-1120 GASRNL
+1120 
-1126 QRSKAEAESA
+1126 
-1136 GEKASVRGKYW
+1136 
-1147 RPDLNRSE
+1147 
-1155 WSLLN
+1155 
-1160 RRLEEEIESSG
+1160 
-1171 QYLDESTK
+1171 
-1179 WLYADEKGV
+1179 
-1188 QVFALYGIGDGM
+1188 
-1200 EATPLYAVGGKQA
+1200 
-1213 RADAA
+1213 
-1218 ALMAY
+1218 
-1223 IKEEREYDGNRKD
+1223 
-1236 LDTLLEGYGRS
+1236 
-1247 NRDGRSNL
+1247 
-1255 FDRKRGSAEN
+1255 
-1265 RTAGLHRG
+1265 
-1273 SQGRDAGGTSGRGA
+1273 
-1287 QNQPGVKVK
+1287 
-1296 FSLRDS
+1296 
-1302 AGRELTAA
+1302 
-1310 QQDYFKDS
+1310 
-1318 KVRDAA
+1318 
-1324 GRLKVMYRGGNGDF
+1324 MYRGGNGDF

-1550 GDGMEATPLYAVGGK
+1550 GDGTEATPLYAVGGK

-1748 VERLRELSGT
+1748 VARIRELSGT

-1879 QNPTED
+1879 QNPTESA
-1885 PDIRYSARDYG
+1885 DIRYSARDYG

-1926 TELQRAL
+1926 TELQRSL

-1946 YRGTVYRH
+1946 YKGTVYRH

-1969 LQLFRKGKPTNIGNY
+1969 LSQFAKGRAVPMSSY
-1984 LSASTVRNEDRTGGE
+1984 LSASTVRNEDRTNGE

-2009 TGRSLNGFGRN
+2009 TGRSLNGFGRD
-2020 TENEVLLPRTVRLA
+2020 TENEVLLSRTTELIA
-2034 VDSMELISPHKIRM
+2034 DSMELISPHKVRIT
-2048 MAREV
+2048 AREV
-2053 ITDETGAT
+2053 VKNGTGTA
-2061 ADSASTGVRN
+2061 ADSASVGVRD
-2071 VRESTL
+2071 VRESEQRT
-2077 WRDGLRPVSERN
+2077 DGLRQV
-2089 SEEVLGQGGGTS
+2089 S
-2101 GRNGSAGLPGLR
+2101 GRNPGGVQTESGRSAGRDGDAGLSGLR
-2113 EGEGSGSMGGSG
+2113 EGTRSGSLGEPG

-2169 ADYREKAAKMAF
+2169 ADYREKAAKMVF

-2189 EQKLADHRSGKAV
+2189 EQKIADHRSGKAV
-2202 LEPDKIRRAE
+2202 LEPDKLRRVE

-2334 QSLDFSSKTKL
+2334 QSLDFSSRTKL

-2359 SMQRIDGV
+2359 SMLQIETV
-2367 LAAQERWDETGEGG
+2367 LAAQERFDETGEGG

-2410 THQPGERAVMRM
+2410 THQPGERTVMRM
-2422 NLTDLR
+2422 NLADLR

-2686 GSLYRLQNISATKPL
+2686 GSLYRPTRRATTKRVP
-2701 TQNANNAVML
+2701 
-2711 YSIFDVYADHMAD
+2711 
-2724 MAKYNAMVLPIID
+2724 
-2737 AQKWYNYRE
+2737 W
-2746 GHKNEAGQVSTW
+2746 ST
-2758 TVQRTLTQVYGRD
+2758 
-2771 ANRFVIQFL
+2771 
-2780 KDLNG
+2780 
-2785 VKENGARGEG
+2785 
-2795 LAKKMIS
+2795 
-2802 NYKRAAVAANLRVAL
+2802 RAA
-2817 LQPTAYVRASAV
+2817 
-2829 LDAKYLTRAFGERTS
+2829 
-2844 TKEATAEML
+2844 
-2853 ARSGIGLWKSMGMF
+2853 KS
-2867 DTDVGRSIR
+2867 S
-2876 DQIKGKG
+2876 
-2883 SAVESLV
+2883 
-2890 DKTMVL
+2890 
-2896 AEKGDS
+2896 
-2902 ITWARLWRA
+2902 
-2911 CKLEVADKQHL
+2911 
-2922 SGEQLLDA
+2922 
-2930 TAKRFREV
+2930 
-2938 IYRTQVIDSTMTRSH
+2938 
-2953 MMRSGSTFAA
+2953 
-2963 IFTSFMSEPTVSYNL
+2963 
-2978 IMTASEKIWEDTK
+2978 
-2991 KYGAKMAV
+2991 
-2999 KRNWKTAGRAW
+2999 
-3010 QAYILSAVAS
+3010 
-3020 AMVEALADAWRD
+3020 
-3032 PGDDKD
+3032 
-3038 TQKLLNAFRDNLG
+3038 
-3051 SDLNPLNKL
+3051 
-3060 PGLRDI
+3060 
-3066 FSIFEGYDTNRTDM
+3066 
-3080 AAFSN
+3080 
-3085 LNKAIA
+3085 
-3091 IWKETV
+3091 
-3097 QLADGTIDKATDTTY
+3097 
-3112 HGNMTIYGKVYKT
+3112 
-3125 AQALS
+3125 
-3130 QLSGLPVSATMREAQ
+3130 
-3145 ALWNNTVGRWAPG
+3145 
-3158 LKQKTYD
+3158 
-3165 NEKQRLIQKAG
+3165 
-3176 TAMWNGDKDAWQ
+3176 
-3188 DAYAALEQYMLAD
+3188 
-3201 GKSKREAESAVYSEM
+3201 
-3216 RKAVKDSYLAGE
+3216 
-3228 LTETEARQKLVDF
+3228 
-3241 LGSDAEKAA
+3241 
-3250 QQVTSWKNGSEF
+3250 
-3262 AKEVGFEYGEMRSA
+3262 RSA
-3276 YETGRIQKSEAVRLR
+3276 RKRL
-3291 QKYGGET
+3291 
-3298 QDEAESKVRYWDF
+3298 
-3311 CIEYPQY
+3311 
-3318 DDISEARA
+3318 
-3326 NKYYDYCRQAGVGV
+3326 
-3340 AAYYKAAQY
+3340 
-3349 TAAIVSEKDE
+3349 
-3359 DGNSVSGSVKRQ
+3359 
-3371 YVEYIQSLGL
+3371 
-3381 SAAQQKALWQALKNA
+3381 
-3396 TWSDK
+3396 
-3401 GTPWE
+3401 

>member
-127 ELRVADLNALKAKM
+127 ELRVADLNALKEKM

-289 SVPETLAS
+289 SVPETLTS

-327 YAMAKAGR
+327 YAKATAGR

-622 NVETVAQAAAQL
+622 NVETVAQAAARL

-689 VEQVRQAVES
+689 AEQVRQAVES

-773 DVIVWGTD
+773 DVIVRGTD

-841 NIPRAYAIQSD
+841 NIPRAYAMQSD

-877 AKARE
+877 AKART
-882 KRAAKGNDTPKAK
+882 KRAARGNDTHKAQ

-945 SRANVRGEY
+945 SRANARGEY

-1012 VGLLIEEQGMDFDA
+1012 VGLLTEEQGMDFDA

-1105 KHLEQLQ
+1105 KHLEELQ
-1112 QRWDDALV
+1112 KRWDDALV

-1126 QRSKAEAESA
+1126 QRSRAEAESA

-1147 RPDLNRSE
+1147 WPDLNRSE

-1171 QYLDESTK
+1171 QYIDESTK

-1188 QVFALYGIGDGM
+1188 QVFALYGIGDG
-1200 EATPLYAVGGKQA
+1200 T
-1213 RADAA
+1213 
-1218 ALMAY
+1218 
-1223 IKEEREYDGNRKD
+1223 
-1236 LDTLLEGYGRS
+1236 
-1247 NRDGRSNL
+1247 
-1255 FDRKRGSAEN
+1255 
-1265 RTAGLHRG
+1265 
-1273 SQGRDAGGTSGRGA
+1273 
-1287 QNQPGVKVK
+1287 
-1296 FSLRDS
+1296 
-1302 AGRELTAA
+1302 
-1310 QQDYFKDS
+1310 
-1318 KVRDAA
+1318 
-1324 GRLKVMYRGGNGDF
+1324 
-1338 TVFDRRKSK
+1338 
-1347 YSNLYGRGF
+1347 
-1356 YFTDSESHAK
+1356 
-1366 QYGNARAFYLN
+1366 
-1377 ITNPVSTTETSIT
+1377 
-1390 RAQLRKFLEA
+1390 
-1400 VAGNE
+1400 
-1405 DDFSFE
+1405 
-1411 NYGYGATVD
+1411 
-1420 SVLKST
+1420 
-1426 YGKSDFF
+1426 
-1433 MLYDVNQTAIGD
+1433 
-1445 MVQAVELFNEVN
+1445 
-1457 GTNYNGLI
+1457 
-1465 LDTETVAFHSNQIKN
+1465 
-1480 TDNKTPSSDPDI
+1480 
-1492 RYSVRGKYWR
+1492 
-1502 PQLRDAEWTLLNRKL
+1502 
-1517 DEGIESSEQYLDEST
+1517 
-1532 KWLYA
+1532 
-1537 DEKGVQVFALYGI
+1537 
-1550 GDGMEATPLYAVGGK
+1550 EATPLYAVGGK

-1748 VERLRELSGT
+1748 VARLRELSGT

-1926 TELQRAL
+1926 TELQRSL

-1969 LQLFRKGKPTNIGNY
+1969 LSMFEKGKPTPMKSY
-1984 LSASTVRNEDRTGGE
+1984 LSASTVRNEDRTNGE

-2009 TGRSLNGFGRN
+2009 TGHSLNGFGRH

-2034 VDSMELISPHKIRM
+2034 VDSMELVGPHKIRM
-2048 MAREV
+2048 IAREV
-2053 ITDETGAT
+2053 VENGEGTT
-2061 ADSASTGVRN
+2061 ADARSNGMRD
-2071 VRESTL
+2071 VRESAL
-2077 WRDGLRPVSERN
+2077 WRSGLRPVSERD
-2089 SEEVLGQGGGTS
+2089 SEEVLGQGRRDS
-2101 GRNGSAGLPGLR
+2101 GRDGDAGLSGLR
-2113 EGEGSGSMGGSG
+2113 EGEGSGSLGGSG

-2144 SVSDRQILANALE
+2144 RVSDRQILANALE

-2169 ADYREKAAKMAF
+2169 TDYREKAAKMAF

-2189 EQKLADHRSGKAV
+2189 EQKIADHRSGKAV

-2345 SSGAA
+2345 SGGAA

-2359 SMQRIDGV
+2359 SMLQIETV
-2367 LAAQERWDETGEGG
+2367 LAAQERFDETGEGG

-2428 KLRVMLST
+2428 KLKTMLST

-2478 KVESFVRWDNT
+2478 RVESFVRWDNT

-2724 MAKYNAMVLPIID
+2724 MAKYNAMVLPILD
-2737 AQKWYNYRE
+2737 AQKWYNYKE

-2795 LAKKMIS
+2795 FAKKMIS

-2844 TKEATAEML
+2844 TKDATAEML

-2911 CKLEVADKQHL
+2911 CKLEVQDRQHL

-3097 QLADGTIDKATDTTY
+3097 QLANGTIDEATDTTY
-3112 HGNMTIYGKVYKT
+3112 YGKMTIYGKVYKT

-3228 LTETEARQKLVDF
+3228 LTETEAQQKLVDF

-3262 AKEVGFEYGEMRSA
+3262 AKEAGFEYGEMRSA